1 MSTSF
6 SLGVVIGAAVS
17 GSFTSAMGTAQRT
30 LGKLTDTTSRLKTR
44 QDALSRASER
54 YGQIGSGIAD
64 RLRSSYDSVGD
75 SLKRVEYQH
84 TRLLKWDAK
93 VNTMLLKR
101 QQVMSELRGLVG
113 GVTAA
118 GALAVKAT
126 TTYAGEETLVRS
138 TSQGARNYDRAE
150 ERQLLADT
158 RTASRESSQSV
169 TELLK
174 ATDDLVD
181 AGWNRKE
188 AAKLN
193 DIIGKVATVY
203 NMGTQDTAKV
213 ADVLT
218 HNLGYDNDKG
228 TRHAFNLLADSGNRV
243 GFEFPDVAPAFGK
256 LAESF
261 EKRGITGDEAI
272 TEIMSSLGAARLTMR
287 NKEDVVSGL
296 QGWMDTSDGRRMEH
310 RFDVMGVDYVRS
322 RADYMKGGMSD
333 FEASLRVTQRYLE
346 EVGNGK
352 FMSKFTALNGNAEAQ
367 GQLIQSF
374 GLGQIVSSPEQIKF
388 INAMSKNWGA
398 YENNKQTI
406 KNQGD
411 PNYLNMAYD
420 QKADTLGV
428 QGKQLKNELSILSST
443 FGEALAP
450 VVRENI
456 DLLKG
461 WLTTAT
467 DWVKNNQALV
477 QHYARLAVTAGK
489 YFLMVRG
496 GWLISKLVYSSTLGW
511 VFGLV
516 RGWWRG
522 ISTIV
527 RLTHEYRTLGKSSSM
542 LFNLTMKAGGGFKK
556 LWGKMRGLGPLT
568 SRLATGAGRLG
579 RALGGKLM
587 LGAVKAGGGLKSLWG
602 KMRGLGPLASRL
614 ATGAGRLGRV
624 LGGGLLRGLMVAGRA
639 ILFIGRA
646 LMMNPIGLLITGIA
660 VAAFLIYRYW
670 GPIKGFFTRLWTGI
684 ENIGTQIWS
693 SITGFFTDRWQDI
706 QTAFDGGL
714 LGIGE
719 LIINWS
725 PLGLFTKAF
734 SGVMKWFG
742 IDLPGNFTDFG
753 KNIIDGLTKGIE
765 DTWKSAKDKFKKFS
779 NGLKNIFTSEN
790 KIQSPSRV
798 FMGYGGYIVEGL
810 QLGLNNTAWKA
821 EQAAKGLA
829 AKIMP
834 DSLRSPRI
842 PAVPFIADIPRGAT
856 AGGGESSPAIHL
868 VYSPSVH
875 IKESMPGTLTTDM
888 IKQALKENLPELE
901 RLLDEIMRRKE
912 RRSFDA

>member
-75 SLKRVEYQH
+75 SLKRVEYQQ

-181 AGWNRKE
+181 LSWDRKD
-188 AAKLN
+188 AARLS

-228 TRHAFNLLADSGNRV
+228 VRHALNLMADAGNRV
-243 GFEFPDVAPAFGK
+243 GFEFPDVAGSFNQI
-256 LAESF
+256 AESF
-261 EKRGITGDEAI
+261 QRRGITGDEAV
-272 TEIMSSLGAARLTMR
+272 TEIFSALGTARQTMR
-287 NKEDVVSGL
+287 DKGETVSAL
-296 QGWMDTSDGRRMEH
+296 QGWMDTSDGRQMTK
-310 RFDVMGVDYVRS
+310 RFDLMGVDYARS
-322 RADYMKGGMSD
+322 RADYMKSGMSD
-333 FEASLRVTQRYLE
+333 FESGIRVTQRYLKE
-346 EVGNGK
+346 LQGGEFMKK
-352 FMSKFTALNGNAEAQ
+352 FSALEGDSDAQ
-367 GQLIQSF
+367 NQLLQAF
-374 GLGQIVSSPEQIKF
+374 GMGQIFSSPEQIKF
-388 INAMSKNWGA
+388 INAMNWSE
-398 YENNKQTI
+398 YENKKQTI
-406 KNQGD
+406 KNQAD

-496 GWLISKLVYSSTLGW
+496 GWLISKLVYNSTLGW
-511 VFGLV
+511 LFGLV
-516 RGWWRG
+516 RGGWRG
-522 ISTIV
+522 VATIV

-542 LFNLTMKAGGGFKK
+542 LFNLTMRTGRGF
-556 LWGKMRGLGPLT
+556 
-568 SRLATGAGRLG
+568 
-579 RALGGKLM
+579 
-587 LGAVKAGGGLKSLWG
+587 KSLWG

-614 ATGAGRLGRV
+614 ATGAGRLARV

-660 VAAFLIYRYW
+660 IAAYLIYRYW
-670 GPIKGFFTRLWTGI
+670 EPISGWFKA
-684 ENIGTQIWS
+684 
-693 SITGFFTDRWQDI
+693 RWEEI
-706 QTAFDGGL
+706 KTAFSG
-714 LGIGE
+714 GIGGVCE

-725 PLGLFTKAF
+725 PLGLFYKAF
-734 SGVMKWFG
+734 AGVLSWFD
-742 IDLPGNFTDFG
+742 IDLPKNFTDFG
-753 KNIIDGLTKGIE
+753 KNIIDGLTKGIK
-765 DTWKSAKDKFKKFS
+765 DKWKSVKDTFKELTDGIKGF
-779 NGLKNIFTSEN
+779 FTGEVR
-790 KIQSPSRV
+790 IQSPSRV

-810 QLGLNNTAWKA
+810 QLGINNTAWKA
-821 EQAAKGLA
+821 QQAAKGLA

-834 DSLRSPRI
+834 DGLRSPRI

-868 VYSPSVH
+868 VYSPSVY
-875 IKESMPGTLTTDM
+875 IKEATPGTLTTDM

>member
-30 LGKLTDTTSRLKTR
+30 LSKLTDTTSRLKTR

-75 SLKRVEYQH
+75 SLKRVEYQQ

-101 QQVMSELRGLVG
+101 QQVMSELRGIVG

-126 TTYAGEETLVRS
+126 ATYAGEESLVRS

-169 TELLK
+169 VELLK

-346 EVGNGK
+346 EVGNGQ
-352 FMSKFTALNGNAEAQ
+352 FMSKFSALNDDAAAQ
-367 GQLIQSF
+367 QQLIQSF

-496 GWLISKLVYSSTLGW
+496 GWLISKLVYNSTLGW
-511 VFGLV
+511 LFGLV
-516 RGWWRG
+516 RGGWRG
-522 ISTIV
+522 VATIV

-556 LWGKMRGLGPLT
+556 LWGKMRGLGPL
-568 SRLATGAGRLG
+568 
-579 RALGGKLM
+579 
-587 LGAVKAGGGLKSLWG
+587 
-602 KMRGLGPLASRL
+602 ASRL

-624 LGGGLLRGLMVAGRA
+624 LGGGLLRGLMAAGRA
-639 ILFIGRA
+639 VLFIGRA
-646 LMMNPIGLLITGIA
+646 LLMNPIGLLITGIA
-660 VAAFLIYRYW
+660 VAAYLIYRYW

-693 SITGFFTDRWQDI
+693 SITGFFTDRWQEI

-719 LIINWS
+719 LILNWS
-725 PLGLFTKAF
+725 PLGLFTQVF
-734 SGVMKWFG
+734 SEVMSWFG
-742 IDLPGNFTDFG
+742 VDLPKDFTDFG
-753 KNIIDGLTKGIE
+753 KNIIDGLTKGI
-765 DTWKSAKDKFKKFS
+765 KDKWNSVKDTFKNLTDGIKGF
-779 NGLKNIFTSEN
+779 FTGEVR
-790 KIQSPSRV
+790 IQSPSRV

-810 QLGLNNTAWKA
+810 QLGINNTAWKA

-875 IKESMPGTLTTDM
+875 IKEATPGTLTTDL

>member
-44 QDALSRASER
+44 QDTLSRASER

-75 SLKRVEYQH
+75 SLKRVEYQQ

-169 TELLK
+169 IELLK

-181 AGWNRKE
+181 LSWDRKD
-188 AAKLN
+188 AARLN

-228 TRHAFNLLADSGNRV
+228 VRHALNLMADAGNRV
-243 GFEFPDVAPAFGK
+243 GFEFPDVAGSFNQI
-256 LAESF
+256 AESF
-261 EKRGITGDEAI
+261 QRRGITGDEAV
-272 TEIMSSLGAARLTMR
+272 TEIFSALGTARQTMR
-287 NKEDVVSGL
+287 DKGETVSAL
-296 QGWMDTSDGRRMEH
+296 QGWMDTSDGRQMAK
-310 RFDVMGVDYVRS
+310 RFDLMGVDYARS
-322 RADYMKGGMSD
+322 RADYMKSGMSD
-333 FEASLRVTQRYLE
+333 FESGIRVTQRYLKE
-346 EVGNGK
+346 LQGGEFMKK
-352 FMSKFTALNGNAEAQ
+352 FSALEGDSDAQ
-367 GQLIQSF
+367 NQLLQAF
-374 GLGQIVSSPEQIKF
+374 GMGQIFSSPEQIKF
-388 INAMSKNWGA
+388 INAMNWSE
-398 YENNKQTI
+398 YENKKQTI
-406 KNQGD
+406 KNQAD

-496 GWLISKLVYSSTLGW
+496 GWLISKLVYNSTLGW
-511 VFGLV
+511 LFGLA
-516 RGWWRG
+516 RGGLRG
-522 ISTIV
+522 VSTIV

-579 RALGGKLM
+579 R
-587 LGAVKAGGGLKSLWG
+587 
-602 KMRGLGPLASRL
+602 
-614 ATGAGRLGRV
+614 V

-660 VAAFLIYRYW
+660 IAAYLIYRYW
-670 GPIKGFFTRLWTGI
+670 EPISGWFKA
-684 ENIGTQIWS
+684 
-693 SITGFFTDRWQDI
+693 RWEEI
-706 QTAFDGGL
+706 KTAFSG
-714 LGIGE
+714 GIGGVCE

-725 PLGLFTKAF
+725 PLGLLYKAF
-734 SGVMKWFG
+734 AGVLSWFD
-742 IDLPGNFTDFG
+742 IDLPKNFTDFG
-753 KNIIDGLTKGIE
+753 KNIIDGLTKGIK
-765 DTWKSAKDKFKKFS
+765 DKWKSVKDTFKELTDGIKGF
-779 NGLKNIFTSEN
+779 FTDETE
-790 KIQSPSRV
+790 IHSPSRV

-810 QLGLNNTAWKA
+810 QLGINNTAWKA
-821 EQAAKGLA
+821 QQAAKGLA

-834 DSLRSPRI
+834 DGLRSPRI

-875 IKESMPGTLTTDM
+875 IKEATPGTLTTDM

>member
-30 LGKLTDTTSRLKTR
+30 LSKLTDTTSRLKTR

-75 SLKRVEYQH
+75 SLKRVEYQQ

-113 GVTAA
+113 GVTAT
-118 GALAVKAT
+118 GALALKAT
-126 TTYAGEETLVRS
+126 ATYAGEETLVRS

-181 AGWNRKE
+181 AGWNRKD

-261 EKRGITGDEAI
+261 QKRGITGDEAI

-346 EVGNGK
+346 EVGNGQ
-352 FMSKFTALNGNAEAQ
+352 FMSKFSALNGDAAAQ
-367 GQLIQSF
+367 QQLIQSF

-496 GWLISKLVYSSTLGW
+496 GWLISKLVYNSTLGW
-511 VFGLV
+511 LFGLV
-516 RGWWRG
+516 RGGWRG
-522 ISTIV
+522 VATIV
-527 RLTHEYRTLGKSSSM
+527 RLTHEYRSLGKSTST

-556 LWGKMRGLGPLT
+556 
-568 SRLATGAGRLG
+568 
-579 RALGGKLM
+579 
-587 LGAVKAGGGLKSLWG
+587 LWG

-624 LGGGLLRGLMVAGRA
+624 LGGGLLRGLMAAGRA
-639 ILFIGRA
+639 VLFIGRA
-646 LMMNPIGLLITGIA
+646 LLMNPIGLLITGIA
-660 VAAFLIYRYW
+660 VAAYLIYRYW

-693 SITGFFTDRWQDI
+693 SITGFFTDRWQEI

-725 PLGLFTKAF
+725 PLGLFYKAF
-734 SGVMKWFG
+734 AGVLSWFD
-742 IDLPGNFTDFG
+742 IDLPKNFTDFG
-753 KNIIDGLTKGIE
+753 KNIIDGLTKGIK
-765 DTWKSAKDKFKKFS
+765 DKWKSVKDTFKDLTD
-779 NGLKNIFTSEN
+779 GIKNFFTGETE
-790 KIQSPSRV
+790 IHSPSRV

-810 QLGLNNTAWKA
+810 QLGINNTAWKA

-834 DSLRSPRI
+834 DGLRSPRI

-875 IKESMPGTLTTDM
+875 IKEATPGTLTTDM

-901 RLLDEIMRRKE
+901 RLLDEIMRRKA

>member
-1 MSTSF
+1 MSASF

-17 GSFTSAMGTAQRT
+17 SSFSSAMGSTQRT
-30 LGKLTDTTSRLKTR
+30 LNKLTDTTSRLKTR

-54 YGQIGSGIAD
+54 YGQIGAGVAD
-64 RLRSSYDSVGD
+64 RLRGSYDSVGN
-75 SLKRVEYQH
+75 SLQRLHLQQEK
-84 TRLLKWDAK
+84 LLKWDTK
-93 VNTMLLKR
+93 VNGVLLKR
-101 QQVMSELRGLVG
+101 QQIMSELRGLVG

-126 TTYAGEETLVRS
+126 ATYAGEEAMLRS
-138 TSQGARNYDRAE
+138 TSQGSRNYSRSDE
-150 ERQLLADT
+150 KQLLDQMRVTSRDT
-158 RTASRESSQSV
+158 TQTV
-169 TELLK
+169 TDLLRGV
-174 ATDDLVD
+174 DDLVD
-181 AGWNRKE
+181 AGWDRK
-188 AAKLN
+188 AAANLT
-193 DIIGKVATVY
+193 DIIGKVSTVY
-203 NMGTQDTAKV
+203 NMGVQDTAKV

-228 TRHAFNLLADSGNRV
+228 ARHAFNLLADSGNRV

-261 EKRGITGDEAI
+261 QKRGITGDEAI

-352 FMSKFTALNGNAEAQ
+352 FMSRFTALNGDAAAQ
-367 GQLIQSF
+367 QQLIQSV

-398 YENNKQTI
+398 YENNKQVI

-428 QGKQLKNELSILSST
+428 QGRQLKNDLSILSST

-461 WLTTAT
+461 WLSTAT

-496 GWLISKLVYSSTLGW
+496 GWLISKLAYNSTLGW
-511 VFGLV
+511 LFGLV
-516 RGWWRG
+516 RGGWRG
-522 ISTIV
+522 VATIV
-527 RLTHEYRTLGKSSSM
+527 RLTHEYRTLGKSSSL

-556 LWGKMRGLGPLT
+556 
-568 SRLATGAGRLG
+568 
-579 RALGGKLM
+579 
-587 LGAVKAGGGLKSLWG
+587 LWG

-624 LGGGLLRGLMVAGRA
+624 LGSGLLRGLMAAGRA
-639 ILFIGRA
+639 VLFIGRA
-646 LMMNPIGLLITGIA
+646 LLMNPIGLLITGIA
-660 VAAFLIYRYW
+660 VAAYLIYRYW
-670 GPIKGFFTRLWTGI
+670 EPIKGFFTRLWTGI

-719 LIINWS
+719 LILNWS
-725 PLGLFTKAF
+725 PLGLFTQVF
-734 SGVMKWFG
+734 SEVMSWFG
-742 IDLPGNFTDFG
+742 VDLPKNFTDFG
-753 KNIIDGLTKGIE
+753 KNIIDGLTKGI
-765 DTWKSAKDKFKKFS
+765 KDKWNAVKDTFKNLTDGIKGF
-779 NGLKNIFTSEN
+779 FTGEIR
-790 KIQSPSRV
+790 IQSPSRV

-810 QLGLNNTAWKA
+810 QLGINNTAWKA

-856 AGGGESSPAIHL
+856 AGAGESSPAIHL
-868 VYSPSVH
+868 VYSPAVH
-875 IKESMPGTLTTDM
+875 IKEAAPGTSTADA

-901 RLLDEIMRRKE
+901 RLLDEIIRRKQ

>member
-30 LGKLTDTTSRLKTR
+30 LSKLTDTTSRLKTR

-75 SLKRVEYQH
+75 SLKRVEYQQ

-101 QQVMSELRGLVG
+101 QQVMSEIRGLVG

-169 TELLK
+169 IELLK

-181 AGWNRKE
+181 LSWDRKD
-188 AAKLN
+188 AARLS

-228 TRHAFNLLADSGNRV
+228 VRHALNLMADAGNRV
-243 GFEFPDVAPAFGK
+243 GFEFPDVAGSFNQI
-256 LAESF
+256 AESF
-261 EKRGITGDEAI
+261 QRRGITGDEAV
-272 TEIMSSLGAARLTMR
+272 TEIFSALGTARQTMR
-287 NKEDVVSGL
+287 DKGETVSAL
-296 QGWMDTSDGRRMEH
+296 QGWMDTSDGRQMAK
-310 RFDVMGVDYVRS
+310 RFDLMGVDYARS
-322 RADYMKGGMSD
+322 RADYMKSGMSD
-333 FEASLRVTQRYLE
+333 FESGIRVTQRYLKE
-346 EVGNGK
+346 LQGGEFMKK
-352 FMSKFTALNGNAEAQ
+352 FSALEGDSDAQ
-367 GQLIQSF
+367 NQLLQAF
-374 GLGQIVSSPEQIKF
+374 GMGQIFSSPEQIKF
-388 INAMSKNWGA
+388 INAMNWSE
-398 YENNKQTI
+398 YENKKQTI
-406 KNQGD
+406 KNQAD

-428 QGKQLKNELSILSST
+428 QGKQLKNELSILSSS

-456 DLLKG
+456 DLLRG

-496 GWLISKLVYSSTLGW
+496 GWLISKLVYNSTLGW
-511 VFGLV
+511 LFGLV
-516 RGWWRG
+516 RGGWRG
-522 ISTIV
+522 VATIV

-568 SRLATGAGRLG
+568 SRLTTGAGRL
-579 RALGGKLM
+579 
-587 LGAVKAGGGLKSLWG
+587 
-602 KMRGLGPLASRL
+602 AS
-614 ATGAGRLGRV
+614 V

-646 LMMNPIGLLITGIA
+646 LMLNPIGLLITGIA
-660 VAAFLIYRYW
+660 IAAYLIYRYW
-670 GPIKGFFTRLWTGI
+670 EPISGWFKA
-684 ENIGTQIWS
+684 
-693 SITGFFTDRWQDI
+693 RWEEI
-706 QTAFDGGL
+706 KTAFSG
-714 LGIGE
+714 GIGGVCE

-725 PLGLFTKAF
+725 PLGLFYKAF
-734 SGVMKWFG
+734 AGVLSWFD
-742 IDLPGNFTDFG
+742 IDLPKNFTDFG
-753 KNIIDGLTKGIE
+753 KNIIDGLTKGIK
-765 DTWKSAKDKFKKFS
+765 DKWKSVKDTFKDLTDGIKGF
-779 NGLKNIFTSEN
+779 FTGEVRT
-790 KIQSPSRV
+790 QSPSRV

-810 QLGLNNTAWKA
+810 QLGINNTAWKA
-821 EQAAKGLA
+821 QQAAKGLA

-834 DSLRSPRI
+834 DGLRSPRI
-842 PAVPFIADIPRGAT
+842 PAVPFIADIPRGVT
-856 AGGGESSPAIHL
+856 AGGDESSPAIHL

-875 IKESMPGTLTTDM
+875 IKEATPGTLTTDM
-888 IKQALKENLPELE
+888 IKQALKDNLPELE
-901 RLLDEIMRRKE
+901 RLLDEIMRRKA

>member
-30 LGKLTDTTSRLKTR
+30 LSKLTDTTSRLKTR

-75 SLKRVEYQH
+75 SLKRVEYQQ

-101 QQVMSELRGLVG
+101 QQVMSELRGIVG

-126 TTYAGEETLVRS
+126 ATYAGEEALVRS

-169 TELLK
+169 IELLK

-181 AGWNRKE
+181 LSWNRKD

-213 ADVLT
+213 ADVLV

-228 TRHAFNLLADSGNRV
+228 VRHALNLMADAGNRV
-243 GFEFPDVAPAFGK
+243 GFEFPDVAGSFNQI
-256 LAESF
+256 AESF
-261 EKRGITGDEAI
+261 QRRGITGDEAV
-272 TEIMSSLGAARLTMR
+272 TEIFSALGTARQTMR
-287 NKEDVVSGL
+287 DKGETVSAL
-296 QGWMDTSDGRRMEH
+296 QGWMNTSDGRQMAK
-310 RFDVMGVDYVRS
+310 RFDIMGVDYARS

-333 FEASLRVTQRYLE
+333 FEAGIRVTQRYLKE
-346 EVGNGK
+346 LQGGEFMKK
-352 FMSKFTALNGNAEAQ
+352 FSALEGDSDAQ
-367 GQLIQSF
+367 NQLMQAF
-374 GLGQIVSSPEQIKF
+374 GMGQIFSSPEQIKF
-388 INAMSKNWGA
+388 INAMNWSE
-398 YENNKQTI
+398 YEKKKQTV
-406 KNQGD
+406 KNQAD

-461 WLTTAT
+461 WLSTAT

-496 GWLISKLVYSSTLGW
+496 GWLISKLAYNSTLGW
-511 VFGLV
+511 LFGLV
-516 RGWWRG
+516 RGGLRG
-522 ISTIV
+522 VATIV

-556 LWGKMRGLGPLT
+556 LWGKMRGLGPL
-568 SRLATGAGRLG
+568 
-579 RALGGKLM
+579 
-587 LGAVKAGGGLKSLWG
+587 
-602 KMRGLGPLASRL
+602 ASRL

-624 LGGGLLRGLMVAGRA
+624 LGGGLLRGLMAAGRA
-639 ILFIGRA
+639 VLFIGRA
-646 LMMNPIGLLITGIA
+646 LLMNPIGLLITGIA
-660 VAAFLIYRYW
+660 VAAYLIYRYW

-693 SITGFFTDRWQDI
+693 SITGFFTDRWQEI

-719 LIINWS
+719 LILNWS
-725 PLGLFTKAF
+725 PLGLFTQVF
-734 SGVMKWFG
+734 SEVMSWFG

-753 KNIIDGLTKGIE
+753 KNIIDGLTKGIK
-765 DTWKSAKDKFKKFS
+765 DKWKSVKDTFKDLTDDIKGF
-779 NGLKNIFTSEN
+779 FTGEVR
-790 KIQSPSRV
+790 IQSPSRV

-810 QLGLNNTAWKA
+810 QLGINNTAWKA

-834 DSLRSPRI
+834 DGLRSPRI

-875 IKESMPGTLTTDM
+875 IKEATSGTLTTDM

-901 RLLDEIMRRKE
+901 RLLDEIMRRKA

>member
-30 LGKLTDTTSRLKTR
+30 LSKLTDTTSRLKTR

-75 SLKRVEYQH
+75 SLKRVEYQQ

-113 GVTAA
+113 GVTAT
-118 GALAVKAT
+118 GALALKAT
-126 TTYAGEETLVRS
+126 ATYAGEETLVRS

-169 TELLK
+169 IELLK

-181 AGWNRKE
+181 LSWDRKD
-188 AAKLN
+188 AARLS

-228 TRHAFNLLADSGNRV
+228 VRHALNLMADAGNRV
-243 GFEFPDVAPAFGK
+243 GFEFPDVAGSFNQI
-256 LAESF
+256 AESF
-261 EKRGITGDEAI
+261 QRRGITGDEAV
-272 TEIMSSLGAARLTMR
+272 TEIFSALGTARQTMR
-287 NKEDVVSGL
+287 DKGETVSAL
-296 QGWMDTSDGRRMEH
+296 QGWMDTSDGRQMAK
-310 RFDVMGVDYVRS
+310 RFDLMGVDYARS
-322 RADYMKGGMSD
+322 RADYMKSGMSD
-333 FEASLRVTQRYLE
+333 FESGIRVTQRYLKE
-346 EVGNGK
+346 LQGGEFMKK
-352 FMSKFTALNGNAEAQ
+352 FSALEGDSDAQ
-367 GQLIQSF
+367 NQLLQAF
-374 GLGQIVSSPEQIKF
+374 GMGQIFSSPEQIKF
-388 INAMSKNWGA
+388 INAMNWSE
-398 YENNKQTI
+398 YENKKQTI
-406 KNQGD
+406 KNQAD

-420 QKADTLGV
+420 QKADALGV

-496 GWLISKLVYSSTLGW
+496 GWLISKLVYNSTLGW
-511 VFGLV
+511 LFGLV
-516 RGWWRG
+516 RGGWRG
-522 ISTIV
+522 VATIV

-542 LFNLTMKAGGGFKK
+542 LFNLTMRTGRGFKM
-556 LWGKMRGLGPLT
+556 LWGKMRELGPL
-568 SRLATGAGRLG
+568 
-579 RALGGKLM
+579 
-587 LGAVKAGGGLKSLWG
+587 V
-602 KMRGLGPLASRL
+602 SRL

-646 LMMNPIGLLITGIA
+646 LMLNPIGLLITGIA
-660 VAAFLIYRYW
+660 IAAYLIYRYW
-670 GPIKGFFTRLWTGI
+670 EPISGWFKA
-684 ENIGTQIWS
+684 
-693 SITGFFTDRWQDI
+693 RWEEI
-706 QTAFDGGL
+706 KTAFSG
-714 LGIGE
+714 GIGGVCE

-725 PLGLFTKAF
+725 PLGLFYKAF
-734 SGVMKWFG
+734 AGVLSWFD
-742 IDLPGNFTDFG
+742 IDLPKNFTDFG
-753 KNIIDGLTKGIE
+753 KNIIDGLTKGIK
-765 DTWKSAKDKFKKFS
+765 DKWKSVKDTFKDLTDGIKGF
-779 NGLKNIFTSEN
+779 FTGEVR
-790 KIQSPSRV
+790 IQSPSRV

-810 QLGLNNTAWKA
+810 QLGINNTAWKA
-821 EQAAKGLA
+821 QQAAKGLA
-829 AKIMP
+829 AKIMS
-834 DSLRSPRI
+834 DGLRSPRI

-875 IKESMPGTLTTDM
+875 IKEATPGTLTTDM
-888 IKQALKENLPELE
+888 IKQALKDNLPELE

>member
-30 LGKLTDTTSRLKTR
+30 LSKLTDTTSRLKTR

-101 QQVMSELRGLVG
+101 QQIMGELRGLVG

-118 GALAVKAT
+118 GALAYKSTA
-126 TTYAGEETLVRS
+126 TYAGEEALVRS

-181 AGWNRKE
+181 LSWDRKD
-188 AAKLN
+188 AARLS

-228 TRHAFNLLADSGNRV
+228 VRHALNLMADAGNRV
-243 GFEFPDVAPAFGK
+243 GFEFPDVAGSFNQI
-256 LAESF
+256 AESF
-261 EKRGITGDEAI
+261 QRRGITGDEAV
-272 TEIMSSLGAARLTMR
+272 TEIFSALGTARQTMR
-287 NKEDVVSGL
+287 DKGETVSAL
-296 QGWMDTSDGRRMEH
+296 QGWMNTSDGRQMAK
-310 RFDVMGVDYVRS
+310 RFDIMGVDYARS

-333 FEASLRVTQRYLE
+333 FEAGIRVTQRYLKE
-346 EVGNGK
+346 LQGGEFMKK
-352 FMSKFTALNGNAEAQ
+352 FSALEGDSDAQ
-367 GQLIQSF
+367 NQLLQAF
-374 GLGQIVSSPEQIKF
+374 GMGQIFSSPEQIKF
-388 INAMSKNWGA
+388 INAMNWSE
-398 YENNKQTI
+398 YENKKQTI
-406 KNQGD
+406 KNQAD

-496 GWLISKLVYSSTLGW
+496 GWLISKLVYNSTLGW
-511 VFGLV
+511 LFGLV
-516 RGWWRG
+516 RGGWRG
-522 ISTIV
+522 VATIV

-556 LWGKMRGLGPLT
+556 LWGKMRGLGPL
-568 SRLATGAGRLG
+568 
-579 RALGGKLM
+579 
-587 LGAVKAGGGLKSLWG
+587 
-602 KMRGLGPLASRL
+602 ASRL

-624 LGGGLLRGLMVAGRA
+624 LGGGLLRGLMAAGRA
-639 ILFIGRA
+639 VLFISRA
-646 LMMNPIGLLITGIA
+646 LLMNPIGLLITGIA
-660 VAAFLIYRYW
+660 VAAYLIYRYW
-670 GPIKGFFTRLWTGI
+670 GPIKSFFTRLWTGI

-693 SITGFFTDRWQDI
+693 SITGFFTDRWQEI

-719 LIINWS
+719 LILNWS

-753 KNIIDGLTKGIE
+753 KNIIDGLTKGIK
-765 DTWKSAKDKFKKFS
+765 DKWKSVKDTFKDLTDGIKGF
-779 NGLKNIFTSEN
+779 FTGEVR
-790 KIQSPSRV
+790 IQSPSRV

-810 QLGLNNTAWKA
+810 QLGINNTAWKA

-834 DSLRSPRI
+834 DGLRSPRI

-875 IKESMPGTLTTDM
+875 IKEATPGTLTTDM

>member
-1 MSTSF
+1 MSASF

-17 GSFTSAMGTAQRT
+17 SSFSSAMGSTQRT
-30 LGKLTDTTSRLKTR
+30 LNKLTDTTSRLKTR

-54 YGQIGSGIAD
+54 YGQIGAGVAD
-64 RLRSSYDSVGD
+64 RLRGSYDSVGN
-75 SLKRVEYQH
+75 SLQRLHLQQEK
-84 TRLLKWDAK
+84 LLKWDAK
-93 VNTMLLKR
+93 VNGMLLKR
-101 QQVMSELRGLVG
+101 QQIVSELRGLVG

-118 GALAVKAT
+118 GALALKT
-126 TTYAGEETLVRS
+126 TATYAGEETLVRS

-150 ERQLLADT
+150 ERKLLADT
-158 RTASRESSQSV
+158 RTASKESSQSV
-169 TELLK
+169 IELLK

-181 AGWNRKE
+181 AGMNRQD
-188 AAKLN
+188 AAKLS

-213 ADVLT
+213 VDVLT
-218 HNLGYDNDKG
+218 HNLGYDNDQG
-228 TRHAFNLLADSGNRV
+228 VRHALNLMADAGNHV
-243 GFEFPDVAPAFGK
+243 GFEFPDVAGSFSD
-256 LAESF
+256 LAGSF
-261 EKRGITGDEAI
+261 QQRGITGDEAV
-272 TEIMSSLGAARLTMR
+272 TEIFSALGTARQTMR
-287 NKEDVVSGL
+287 DKGKTVSAL
-296 QGWMDTSDGRRMEH
+296 QGWMDTSDGRQMAK
-310 RFDVMGVDYVRS
+310 RFDIMGVDYARS
-322 RADYMKGGMSD
+322 RADYMKDGMSD
-333 FEASLRVTQRYLE
+333 FEAGIRVTQRYLKE
-346 EVGNGK
+346 LQGGEFMKKFSALEGNSDAQNQLMQAFG
-352 FMSKFTALNGNAEAQ
+352 MS
-367 GQLIQSF
+367 
-374 GLGQIVSSPEQIKF
+374 QIFSSPEQIKF
-388 INAMSKNWGA
+388 INAMNWSE
-398 YENNKQTI
+398 YEKKKQTV

-428 QGKQLKNELSILSST
+428 QGRQLKNDLSILSST

-456 DLLKG
+456 SLLKD
-461 WLTTAT
+461 WLSTAT
-467 DWVKNNQALV
+467 EWVKNNQPLI

-496 GWLISKLVYSSTLGW
+496 GWLISKLAYNSTLGW
-511 VFGLV
+511 LFGLI
-516 RGWWRG
+516 RGGWRG
-522 ISTIV
+522 VATIV
-527 RLTHEYRTLGKSSSM
+527 RLTHEYRTLGKSSSL

-556 LWGKMRGLGPLT
+556 
-568 SRLATGAGRLG
+568 
-579 RALGGKLM
+579 
-587 LGAVKAGGGLKSLWG
+587 LWG

-624 LGGGLLRGLMVAGRA
+624 LGGGLLRGLMAAGRA
-639 ILFIGRA
+639 VLFIGRV
-646 LMMNPIGLLITGIA
+646 LLMNPIGLLITGIA
-660 VAAFLIYRYW
+660 VAAYLIYRYW
-670 GPIKGFFTRLWTGI
+670 EPIKGFFTRLWTGI

-719 LIINWS
+719 LILNWS
-725 PLGLFTKAF
+725 PLGLFTQVF
-734 SGVMKWFG
+734 SEVMSWFG
-742 IDLPGNFTDFG
+742 IDLPKNFTDFG
-753 KNIIDGLTKGIE
+753 KNIIDGLTKGI
-765 DTWKSAKDKFKKFS
+765 KDKWNAVKDTFKNLTDGIKGF
-779 NGLKNIFTSEN
+779 FTDETE
-790 KIQSPSRV
+790 IHSPSRV

-810 QLGLNNTAWKA
+810 QLGINNTAWKA

-856 AGGGESSPAIHL
+856 AGAGESSPSIHL
-868 VYSPSVH
+868 VYSPVVH
-875 IKESMPGTLTTDM
+875 IKEATPGTSTADA

-901 RLLDEIMRRKE
+901 RLLDEIIRRKQ

>member
-101 QQVMSELRGLVG
+101 QQIMGELRGLVG

-118 GALAVKAT
+118 GALAYKSTA
-126 TTYAGEETLVRS
+126 TYAGEEALVRS

-346 EVGNGK
+346 EVGNGQ
-352 FMSKFTALNGNAEAQ
+352 FMSKFSALNGDAAAQ
-367 GQLIQSF
+367 QQLIQSF

-420 QKADTLGV
+420 QKSDALGV

-443 FGEALAP
+443 FGEVLAP
-450 VVRENI
+450 VIRDNV
-456 DLLKG
+456 DQLKTG
-461 WLTTAT
+461 IHMVT
-467 DWVKNNQALV
+467 DWVTQNQVLIRTYGGMAI
-477 QHYARLAVTAGK
+477 TAGK
-489 YFLMVRG
+489 YFLMLRG
-496 GWLISKLVYSSTLGW
+496 GWLIGKLFYSGTLGW
-511 VFGLV
+511 IFGLV
-516 RGWWRG
+516 RGGLRG
-522 ISTIV
+522 VATIV

-542 LFNLTMKAGGGFKK
+542 LFNLTMRTGRGF
-556 LWGKMRGLGPLT
+556 
-568 SRLATGAGRLG
+568 
-579 RALGGKLM
+579 
-587 LGAVKAGGGLKSLWG
+587 KSLWG

-614 ATGAGRLGRV
+614 ATGAGRLARV

-660 VAAFLIYRYW
+660 IAAYLIYRYW
-670 GPIKGFFTRLWTGI
+670 EPISGWFKA
-684 ENIGTQIWS
+684 
-693 SITGFFTDRWQDI
+693 RWEEI
-706 QTAFDGGL
+706 KTAFSG
-714 LGIGE
+714 GIGSVCE

-725 PLGLFTKAF
+725 PLGLFYKAF
-734 SGVMKWFG
+734 AGVLSWFD
-742 IDLPGNFTDFG
+742 IDLPKNFTDFG
-753 KNIIDGLTKGIE
+753 KNIIDGLTKGIK
-765 DTWKSAKDKFKKFS
+765 DKWKSVKDTFKELTDGIKGF
-779 NGLKNIFTSEN
+779 FTDETE
-790 KIQSPSRV
+790 IHSPSRV

-810 QLGLNNTAWKA
+810 QLGINNTAWKA
-821 EQAAKGLA
+821 QQAAKGLA

-834 DSLRSPRI
+834 DGLRSPRI

-856 AGGGESSPAIHL
+856 AGGSESSPAIHL

-875 IKESMPGTLTTDM
+875 IKEATPGTLTTDM

>member
-30 LGKLTDTTSRLKTR
+30 LSKLTDTTSRLKTR

-75 SLKRVEYQH
+75 SLKRVEYQQ

-113 GVTAA
+113 GVTAT
-118 GALAVKAT
+118 GALALKAT
-126 TTYAGEETLVRS
+126 ATYAGEETLVRS

-346 EVGNGK
+346 EVGNGQ
-352 FMSKFTALNGNAEAQ
+352 FMSKFSALNGDAAAQ
-367 GQLIQSF
+367 QQLIQSF

-489 YFLMVRG
+489 YFLLVRG
-496 GWLISKLVYSSTLGW
+496 GWLISKLVYNSTLGW
-511 VFGLV
+511 LFGLV
-516 RGWWRG
+516 RGGWRG
-522 ISTIV
+522 VATIV

-556 LWGKMRGLGPLT
+556 
-568 SRLATGAGRLG
+568 
-579 RALGGKLM
+579 
-587 LGAVKAGGGLKSLWG
+587 LWG

-660 VAAFLIYRYW
+660 VAAYLIYRYW
-670 GPIKGFFTRLWTGI
+670 GPIKSFFTRLWTGI

-693 SITGFFTDRWQDI
+693 SITGFFTDRWQEI

-719 LIINWS
+719 LILNWS

-779 NGLKNIFTSEN
+779 NGLKNIFTTEN

-810 QLGLNNTAWKA
+810 QLGINNTAWKA
-821 EQAAKGLA
+821 QQAAKGLV

-834 DSLRSPRI
+834 DGLRSPRI

-868 VYSPSVH
+868 VYSPAVH
-875 IKESMPGTLTTDM
+875 IKEATPGTLTTDL

-901 RLLDEIMRRKE
+901 RLLDEIMRRKA

>member
-30 LGKLTDTTSRLKTR
+30 LSKLTDTTSRLKTR

-64 RLRSSYDSVGD
+64 RLRSSYDAVGD

-181 AGWNRKE
+181 AGWNRKD

-346 EVGNGK
+346 EVGNGQ
-352 FMSKFTALNGNAEAQ
+352 FMSKFSALNGDAAAQ
-367 GQLIQSF
+367 QQLIQSF

-496 GWLISKLVYSSTLGW
+496 GWLISKLVYNSTLGW
-511 VFGLV
+511 LFGLV
-516 RGWWRG
+516 RGGWRG
-522 ISTIV
+522 VATIV

-542 LFNLTMKAGGGFKK
+542 LFNLTMRTGRGF
-556 LWGKMRGLGPLT
+556 
-568 SRLATGAGRLG
+568 
-579 RALGGKLM
+579 
-587 LGAVKAGGGLKSLWG
+587 KSLWG

-614 ATGAGRLGRV
+614 ATGAGRLARV

-660 VAAFLIYRYW
+660 IAAYLIYRYW
-670 GPIKGFFTRLWTGI
+670 EPISGWFKA
-684 ENIGTQIWS
+684 
-693 SITGFFTDRWQDI
+693 RWEEI
-706 QTAFDGGL
+706 KTAFSG
-714 LGIGE
+714 GIGGVCE

-725 PLGLFTKAF
+725 PLGLFYKAF
-734 SGVMKWFG
+734 AGVLSWFD
-742 IDLPGNFTDFG
+742 IDLPKNFTDFG
-753 KNIIDGLTKGIE
+753 KNIIDGLTKGIK
-765 DTWKSAKDKFKKFS
+765 DKWKSVKDTFKELTDGIKGF
-779 NGLKNIFTSEN
+779 FTDETE
-790 KIQSPSRV
+790 IHSPSRV

-810 QLGLNNTAWKA
+810 QLGINNTAWKA
-821 EQAAKGLA
+821 QQAAKGLA

-834 DSLRSPRI
+834 DGLRSPRI

-875 IKESMPGTLTTDM
+875 IKEATPGTLTTNM

>member
-1 MSTSF
+1 MSASF

-17 GSFTSAMGTAQRT
+17 SSFSSAMGSTQRT
-30 LGKLTDTTSRLKTR
+30 LNKLTDTTSRLKTR

-54 YGQIGSGIAD
+54 YGQIGAGVAD
-64 RLRSSYDSVGD
+64 RLRGSYDSVGN
-75 SLKRVEYQH
+75 SLQRLHLQQEK
-84 TRLLKWDAK
+84 LLKWDAK
-93 VNTMLLKR
+93 VNGVLLKR
-101 QQVMSELRGLVG
+101 QQIMSELRGLVG

-126 TTYAGEETLVRS
+126 ATYAGEEAMLRS
-138 TSQGARNYDRAE
+138 TSQGSRNYSRSDE
-150 ERQLLADT
+150 KQLLDQMRVTSRDT
-158 RTASRESSQSV
+158 TQTV
-169 TELLK
+169 TDLLRGV
-174 ATDDLVD
+174 DDLVD
-181 AGWNRKE
+181 AGWDRK
-188 AAKLN
+188 AAANLT
-193 DIIGKVATVY
+193 DIIGKVSTVY
-203 NMGTQDTAKV
+203 NMGVQDTAKV

-261 EKRGITGDEAI
+261 QKRGITGDEAI

-352 FMSKFTALNGNAEAQ
+352 FMSRFTALNGDAAAQ
-367 GQLIQSF
+367 QQLIQSF

-398 YENNKQTI
+398 YENNKQVI

-428 QGKQLKNELSILSST
+428 QGRQLKNDLSILSST

-456 DLLKG
+456 SLLKD
-461 WLTTAT
+461 WLSTAT
-467 DWVKNNQALV
+467 EWVKNNQPLI

-496 GWLISKLVYSSTLGW
+496 GWLISKLAYNSTLGW
-511 VFGLV
+511 LFGLI
-516 RGWWRG
+516 RGGWRG
-522 ISTIV
+522 VATIV
-527 RLTHEYRTLGKSSSM
+527 RLTHEYRTLGKSSSL

-556 LWGKMRGLGPLT
+556 
-568 SRLATGAGRLG
+568 
-579 RALGGKLM
+579 
-587 LGAVKAGGGLKSLWG
+587 LWG

-624 LGGGLLRGLMVAGRA
+624 LGGGLLRGLMAAGRA
-639 ILFIGRA
+639 VLFIGRA

-660 VAAFLIYRYW
+660 VAAYLIYRYW
-670 GPIKGFFTRLWTGI
+670 EPIKGFFTRLWTGI

-719 LIINWS
+719 LILNWS
-725 PLGLFTKAF
+725 PLGLFTQVF
-734 SGVMKWFG
+734 SEVMSWFG
-742 IDLPGNFTDFG
+742 IDLPKNFTDFG
-753 KNIIDGLTKGIE
+753 KNIIDGLTSGIKNKWNAVKDTFKELTDGIKG
-765 DTWKSAKDKFKKFS
+765 F
-779 NGLKNIFTSEN
+779 FTDETE
-790 KIQSPSRV
+790 IHSPSRV

-810 QLGLNNTAWKA
+810 QLGINNTAWKA

-875 IKESMPGTLTTDM
+875 IKEATPGTSTADM

-901 RLLDEIMRRKE
+901 RLLDEIIRRKQ

>member
-30 LGKLTDTTSRLKTR
+30 LSKLTDTTSHLKTR

-75 SLKRVEYQH
+75 SLKRVEYQQ

-113 GVTAA
+113 GVTAT
-118 GALAVKAT
+118 GALALKAT
-126 TTYAGEETLVRS
+126 ATYAGEETLVRS

-181 AGWNRKE
+181 LSWDRKD
-188 AAKLN
+188 AARLS

-228 TRHAFNLLADSGNRV
+228 VRHALNLMADAGNRV
-243 GFEFPDVAPAFGK
+243 GFEFPDVAGSFNQI
-256 LAESF
+256 AESF
-261 EKRGITGDEAI
+261 QRRGITGDEAV
-272 TEIMSSLGAARLTMR
+272 TEIFSALGTARQTMR
-287 NKEDVVSGL
+287 DKGETVSAL
-296 QGWMDTSDGRRMEH
+296 QGWMNTSDGRQMAK
-310 RFDVMGVDYVRS
+310 RFDIMGVDYARS

-333 FEASLRVTQRYLE
+333 FEAGIRVTQRYLKE
-346 EVGNGK
+346 LQGGEFMKK
-352 FMSKFTALNGNAEAQ
+352 FSALEGDSDAQ
-367 GQLIQSF
+367 NQLLQAF
-374 GLGQIVSSPEQIKF
+374 GMGQIFSSPEQIKF
-388 INAMSKNWGA
+388 INAMNWSE
-398 YENNKQTI
+398 YENKKQTI
-406 KNQGD
+406 KNQAD

-428 QGKQLKNELSILSST
+428 QGRQLKNELSILSST

-477 QHYARLAVTAGK
+477 QYYARLAVTAGK

-496 GWLISKLVYSSTLGW
+496 GWLISKLAYNSTLGW
-511 VFGLV
+511 LFGLV
-516 RGWWRG
+516 RGGWRG
-522 ISTIV
+522 VATIV

-556 LWGKMRGLGPLT
+556 LWGKMRGLGPL
-568 SRLATGAGRLG
+568 
-579 RALGGKLM
+579 
-587 LGAVKAGGGLKSLWG
+587 
-602 KMRGLGPLASRL
+602 ASRL
-614 ATGAGRLGRV
+614 TTGAGRLGRV
-624 LGGGLLRGLMVAGRA
+624 LGGGLLRGLMAAGRA

-646 LMMNPIGLLITGIA
+646 LLMNPIGLLITGIA
-660 VAAFLIYRYW
+660 VAAYLIYRYW
-670 GPIKGFFTRLWTGI
+670 GPIKSFFTRLWTGI

-693 SITGFFTDRWQDI
+693 SITGFFTDRWQEI

-719 LIINWS
+719 LILNWS

-742 IDLPGNFTDFG
+742 IDLPKNFTDFG
-753 KNIIDGLTKGIE
+753 KNIIDGLTKGIK
-765 DTWKSAKDKFKKFS
+765 DKWKSVKDTFKDLTD
-779 NGLKNIFTSEN
+779 GIKNFFTGETE
-790 KIQSPSRV
+790 IHSPSRV

-810 QLGLNNTAWKA
+810 QLGINNTAWKA
-821 EQAAKGLA
+821 QQAAKGLA

-868 VYSPSVH
+868 VYSPAVH
-875 IKESMPGTLTTDM
+875 IKEATPGTLTTDL

>member
-30 LGKLTDTTSRLKTR
+30 LSKLTDTTSRLKTR

-54 YGQIGSGIAD
+54 YGQIGSGVAD

-75 SLKRVEYQH
+75 SLKRVEYQQ

-101 QQVMSELRGLVG
+101 QQVMSELRGIVG

-118 GALAVKAT
+118 GALALKAT
-126 TTYAGEETLVRS
+126 ATYAGEEAVLRS
-138 TSQGARNYDRAE
+138 TSQGSRNYSRSDE
-150 ERQLLADT
+150 KQLLDQMRVT
-158 RTASRESSQSV
+158 SRQTTQTV
-169 TELLK
+169 TDLLHGV
-174 ATDDLVD
+174 DDMVD
-181 AGWNRKE
+181 AGWNRK
-188 AAKLN
+188 AAADLT
-193 DIIGKVATVY
+193 DIIGKVSTVY
-203 NMGTQDTAKV
+203 NMGVQDTAKV
-213 ADVLT
+213 ADVLV
-218 HNLGYDNDKG
+218 HNLGYDTGDG
-228 TRHAFNLLADSGNRV
+228 TRQAFNLLADSGNRV

-261 EKRGITGDEAI
+261 QKRGITGDEAI

-296 QGWMDTSDGRRMEH
+296 QGWMDTSDGRKMEN
-310 RFDVMGVDYVRS
+310 RFDAMGVDYVRS

-346 EVGNGK
+346 EVGGGK
-352 FMSKFTALNGNAEAQ
+352 FMNKFTALNGNAEAQ

-374 GLGQIVSSPEQIKF
+374 GLGQIVTSPEQIKF

-398 YENNKQTI
+398 YENNKRTI

-411 PNYLNMAYD
+411 PNYINMAYD
-420 QKADTLGV
+420 QKTDALGE

-477 QHYARLAVTAGK
+477 QHYAKLAVTAGK

-496 GWLISKLVYSSTLGW
+496 GWLISKLAYNSTLGW
-511 VFGLV
+511 LFGLV
-516 RGWWRG
+516 RGGLRG
-522 ISTIV
+522 VATIA

-556 LWGKMRGLGPLT
+556 LWGKMRGLGPLA

-602 KMRGLGPLASRL
+602 KMRGLGPVASRL
-614 ATGAGRLGRV
+614 ATGAGRLARV

-660 VAAFLIYRYW
+660 IAAYLIYRYW
-670 GPIKGFFTRLWTGI
+670 EPISGWFKA
-684 ENIGTQIWS
+684 
-693 SITGFFTDRWQDI
+693 RWEEI
-706 QTAFDGGL
+706 KTAFSG
-714 LGIGE
+714 GIGGVCE

-725 PLGLFTKAF
+725 PLGLFYKAF
-734 SGVMKWFG
+734 AGVLSWFD
-742 IDLPGNFTDFG
+742 IDLPKNFTDFG
-753 KNIIDGLTKGIE
+753 KNIIDGLTKGI
-765 DTWKSAKDKFKKFS
+765 KDKWNSVKDTFKDLTDGIKGF
-779 NGLKNIFTSEN
+779 FTGEVR
-790 KIQSPSRV
+790 IQSPSRV

-810 QLGLNNTAWKA
+810 QLGINNTAWKA

-834 DSLRSPRI
+834 DGLRSPRI

-875 IKESMPGTLTTDM
+875 IKEATPGTLTTDL

>member
-1 MSTSF
+1 MSASF

-17 GSFTSAMGTAQRT
+17 SSFSSAMGSTQRT
-30 LGKLTDTTSRLKTR
+30 LNKLTDTTSRLKTR

-54 YGQIGSGIAD
+54 YGQIGAGVAD
-64 RLRSSYDSVGD
+64 RLRGSYDSVGN
-75 SLKRVEYQH
+75 SMQRLHLQQEK
-84 TRLLKWDAK
+84 LLKWDTK
-93 VNTMLLKR
+93 VNGMLLKR
-101 QQVMSELRGLVG
+101 QQIVSELRGLVG

-118 GALAVKAT
+118 GALALKT
-126 TTYAGEETLVRS
+126 TATYAGEETLVRS

-150 ERQLLADT
+150 ERKLLADT
-158 RTASRESSQSV
+158 RTASKESSQSV
-169 TELLK
+169 IELLK

-181 AGWNRKE
+181 AGMNRQD
-188 AAKLN
+188 AAKLS

-213 ADVLT
+213 VDVLT

-228 TRHAFNLLADSGNRV
+228 VRHALNLMADAGNHV
-243 GFEFPDVAPAFGK
+243 GFEFPDVAGSFSD
-256 LAESF
+256 LAGSF
-261 EKRGITGDEAI
+261 QQRGITGDEAV
-272 TEIMSSLGAARLTMR
+272 TEIFSALGTARQTMR
-287 NKEDVVSGL
+287 DKGKTVSAL
-296 QGWMDTSDGRRMEH
+296 QGWMDTSDGRQMAK
-310 RFDVMGVDYVRS
+310 RFDIMGVDYARS
-322 RADYMKGGMSD
+322 RADYMKDGMSD
-333 FEASLRVTQRYLE
+333 FEAGIRVTQRYLKE
-346 EVGNGK
+346 LQGGEFMKKFSALEGNSDAQNQLMQAFG
-352 FMSKFTALNGNAEAQ
+352 MS
-367 GQLIQSF
+367 
-374 GLGQIVSSPEQIKF
+374 QIFSSPEQIKF
-388 INAMSKNWGA
+388 INAMNWSE
-398 YENNKQTI
+398 YEKKKQTV

-428 QGKQLKNELSILSST
+428 QGRQLKNDLSILSST

-456 DLLKG
+456 SLLKD
-461 WLTTAT
+461 WLSTAT
-467 DWVKNNQALV
+467 EWVKNNQPLI

-496 GWLISKLVYSSTLGW
+496 GWLISKLVYNSTLGW
-511 VFGLV
+511 LFGLV
-516 RGWWRG
+516 RGGWRG
-522 ISTIV
+522 VATIV
-527 RLTHEYRTLGKSSSM
+527 RLTHEYRTLGKSSSL

-556 LWGKMRGLGPLT
+556 
-568 SRLATGAGRLG
+568 
-579 RALGGKLM
+579 
-587 LGAVKAGGGLKSLWG
+587 LWG

-624 LGGGLLRGLMVAGRA
+624 LGGGLLRGLVAAGRA
-639 ILFIGRA
+639 VLFITRA
-646 LMMNPIGLLITGIA
+646 LLMNPIGLLITGIA
-660 VAAFLIYRYW
+660 VAAYLIYRYW
-670 GPIKGFFTRLWTGI
+670 EPIKGFFTRLWTGI

-719 LIINWS
+719 LILNWS

-753 KNIIDGLTKGIE
+753 KNIVDGLTKGIE

-779 NGLKNIFTSEN
+779 NGVKNIFAGEN
-790 KIQSPSRV
+790 KIKSPSRV

-810 QLGLNNTAWKA
+810 QLGIRNTTWKA
-821 EQAAKGLA
+821 EQAAKHLA
-829 AKIMP
+829 AKVMP
-834 DSLRSPRI
+834 GNQGFGIPRI

-856 AGGGESSPAIHL
+856 AGGGESSPSIHL

-875 IKESMPGTLTTDM
+875 IKEATPGTSTADA

-901 RLLDEIMRRKE
+901 RLLDEIIRRKQ

>member
-30 LGKLTDTTSRLKTR
+30 LSKLTDTTSRLKTR

-54 YGQIGSGIAD
+54 YGQIGSDIAD
-64 RLRSSYDSVGD
+64 RLRGSYEAVGD
-75 SLKRVEYQH
+75 SLKRVEYQQ

-169 TELLK
+169 IELLK

-181 AGWNRKE
+181 LSWDRKD
-188 AAKLN
+188 AARLS

-228 TRHAFNLLADSGNRV
+228 VRHALNLMADAGNRV
-243 GFEFPDVAPAFGK
+243 GFEFPDVAGSFNQI
-256 LAESF
+256 AESF
-261 EKRGITGDEAI
+261 QRRGITGDEAV
-272 TEIMSSLGAARLTMR
+272 TEIFSALGTARQTMR
-287 NKEDVVSGL
+287 DKGETVSAL
-296 QGWMDTSDGRRMEH
+296 QGWMNTSDGRQMAK
-310 RFDVMGVDYVRS
+310 RFDIMGVDYARS

-333 FEASLRVTQRYLE
+333 FEAGIRVTQRYLKE
-346 EVGNGK
+346 LQGGEFMKK
-352 FMSKFTALNGNAEAQ
+352 FSALEGDSDAQ
-367 GQLIQSF
+367 NQLMQAF
-374 GLGQIVSSPEQIKF
+374 GMGQIFSSPEQIKF
-388 INAMSKNWGA
+388 INAMNWSE
-398 YENNKQTI
+398 YEKKKQTV
-406 KNQGD
+406 KNQAD

-477 QHYARLAVTAGK
+477 QHYARLSVTAGK
-489 YFLMVRG
+489 YFLLVRG
-496 GWLISKLVYSSTLGW
+496 GWLISKLAYNSTLGW
-511 VFGLV
+511 LFGLV
-516 RGWWRG
+516 RGGWRG
-522 ISTIV
+522 VATIV

-556 LWGKMRGLGPLT
+556 LWGKMRGLGPL
-568 SRLATGAGRLG
+568 
-579 RALGGKLM
+579 
-587 LGAVKAGGGLKSLWG
+587 
-602 KMRGLGPLASRL
+602 ASRL

-624 LGGGLLRGLMVAGRA
+624 LGGGLLRGLMAAGRA
-639 ILFIGRA
+639 VLFIGRA
-646 LMMNPIGLLITGIA
+646 LLMNPIGLLITGIA
-660 VAAFLIYRYW
+660 VAAYLIYRYW

-693 SITGFFTDRWQDI
+693 SITGFFTDRWQEI

-725 PLGLFTKAF
+725 PLGLFTQVF
-734 SGVMKWFG
+734 SEVMSWFG
-742 IDLPGNFTDFG
+742 VDLPKNFTDFG
-753 KNIIDGLTKGIE
+753 KNIIDGLTKGIK
-765 DTWKSAKDKFKKFS
+765 DKWKSVKDTFKDLTDGIKGF
-779 NGLKNIFTSEN
+779 FTGEVR
-790 KIQSPSRV
+790 IQSPSRV

-810 QLGLNNTAWKA
+810 QLGINNTAWKA

-834 DSLRSPRI
+834 DNLRSPRI

-868 VYSPSVH
+868 VYSPAVH
-875 IKESMPGTLTTDM
+875 IKEATPGTLTTDL

-901 RLLDEIMRRKE
+901 RLLDEIMRRKA

>member
-30 LGKLTDTTSRLKTR
+30 LSKLTDTTSRLKTR

-75 SLKRVEYQH
+75 SLKRVEYQQ

-101 QQVMSELRGLVG
+101 QQVMSELRGIVG

-126 TTYAGEETLVRS
+126 ATYAGEESLVRS

-169 TELLK
+169 VELLK

-346 EVGNGK
+346 EVGNGQ
-352 FMSKFTALNGNAEAQ
+352 FMSKFSALNGDAAAQ
-367 GQLIQSF
+367 QQLIQSF

-398 YENNKQTI
+398 YENNKKTI
-406 KNQGD
+406 KNQAD

-496 GWLISKLVYSSTLGW
+496 GWLISKLAYNSTLGW
-511 VFGLV
+511 LFGLV
-516 RGWWRG
+516 RGGLRG
-522 ISTIV
+522 VATIV

-542 LFNLTMKAGGGFKK
+542 LFNLTMRTGRGFKS

-579 RALGGKLM
+579 R
-587 LGAVKAGGGLKSLWG
+587 
-602 KMRGLGPLASRL
+602 
-614 ATGAGRLGRV
+614 V
-624 LGGGLLRGLMVAGRA
+624 LGGGLLRGLMAAGRA
-639 ILFIGRA
+639 VLFIGRA
-646 LMMNPIGLLITGIA
+646 LLMNPIGLLITGIA
-660 VAAFLIYRYW
+660 VAAYLIYRYW
-670 GPIKGFFTRLWTGI
+670 EPIKGFFTRLWTGI

-693 SITGFFTDRWQDI
+693 SITGFFTDRWQEI

-765 DTWKSAKDKFKKFS
+765 DTWKSAKDKFKEFS

-810 QLGLNNTAWKA
+810 QLGINNTAWKA

-868 VYSPSVH
+868 VYSPAVH
-875 IKESMPGTLTTDM
+875 IKEATPGTLTTDL

-901 RLLDEIMRRKE
+901 RLLDEIMRRKA

>member
-30 LGKLTDTTSRLKTR
+30 LSKLTDTTSRLKTR

-118 GALAVKAT
+118 GALAYKSTA
-126 TTYAGEETLVRS
+126 TYAGEEALVRS

-228 TRHAFNLLADSGNRV
+228 IPHAFNLLADSGNRV

-346 EVGNGK
+346 EVGNGQFMNK
-352 FMSKFTALNGNAEAQ
+352 FSALNGDAAAQ
-367 GQLIQSF
+367 QQLIQSF

-461 WLTTAT
+461 WISSVT
-467 DWVKNNQALV
+467 DWVKNNQALT
-477 QHYARLAVTAGK
+477 QQLAGLAVTAGK
-489 YFLMVRG
+489 YFLIVRG

-511 VFGLV
+511 LFGLA
-516 RGWWRG
+516 RGGLRG
-522 ISTIV
+522 VATIV

-542 LFNLTMKAGGGFKK
+542 LFNLTMRTGRGF
-556 LWGKMRGLGPLT
+556 
-568 SRLATGAGRLG
+568 
-579 RALGGKLM
+579 
-587 LGAVKAGGGLKSLWG
+587 KSLWG

-670 GPIKGFFTRLWTGI
+670 EPIKGFFTRLWTGI

-765 DTWKSAKDKFKKFS
+765 DTWKSAKDKFK
-779 NGLKNIFTSEN
+779 N
-790 KIQSPSRV
+790 
-798 FMGYGGYIVEGL
+798 
-810 QLGLNNTAWKA
+810 
-821 EQAAKGLA
+821 
-829 AKIMP
+829 
-834 DSLRSPRI
+834 
-842 PAVPFIADIPRGAT
+842 
-856 AGGGESSPAIHL
+856 
-868 VYSPSVH
+868 SV
-875 IKESMPGTLTTDM
+875 MV
-888 IKQALKENLPELE
+888 
-901 RLLDEIMRRKE
+901 
-912 RRSFDA
+912 

>member
-30 LGKLTDTTSRLKTR
+30 LSKLTDTTSRLKTR

-75 SLKRVEYQH
+75 SLKRVEYQQ

-101 QQVMSELRGLVG
+101 QQVMSELRGIVG

-126 TTYAGEETLVRS
+126 ATYAGEESLVRS

-169 TELLK
+169 VELLK

-346 EVGNGK
+346 EVGNGQ
-352 FMSKFTALNGNAEAQ
+352 FMSKFSALNDDAAAQ
-367 GQLIQSF
+367 QQLIQSF
-374 GLGQIVSSPEQIKF
+374 GLGQVVSSPEQIKF

-496 GWLISKLVYSSTLGW
+496 GWLISKLVYNSTLGW
-511 VFGLV
+511 LFGLV
-516 RGWWRG
+516 RGGWRG
-522 ISTIV
+522 VATIV

-556 LWGKMRGLGPLT
+556 LWGKMRGLGPL
-568 SRLATGAGRLG
+568 
-579 RALGGKLM
+579 
-587 LGAVKAGGGLKSLWG
+587 
-602 KMRGLGPLASRL
+602 ASRL

-624 LGGGLLRGLMVAGRA
+624 LGGGLLRGLMAAGRA
-639 ILFIGRA
+639 VLFIGRA
-646 LMMNPIGLLITGIA
+646 LLMNPIGLLITGIA
-660 VAAFLIYRYW
+660 VAAYLIYRYW

-693 SITGFFTDRWQDI
+693 SITGFFTDRWQEI

-719 LIINWS
+719 LILNWS
-725 PLGLFTKAF
+725 PLGLFTQVF
-734 SGVMKWFG
+734 SEVMSWFG
-742 IDLPGNFTDFG
+742 VDLPKDFTDFG
-753 KNIIDGLTKGIE
+753 KNIIDGLTKGI
-765 DTWKSAKDKFKKFS
+765 KDKWNSVKDTFKNLTDGIKGF
-779 NGLKNIFTSEN
+779 FTGEVR
-790 KIQSPSRV
+790 IQSPSRV

-810 QLGLNNTAWKA
+810 QLGINNTAWKA

-875 IKESMPGTLTTDM
+875 IKEATPGTLTTDL

>member
-30 LGKLTDTTSRLKTR
+30 LSKLTDTTSRLKTR

-64 RLRSSYDSVGD
+64 RLRSSYEAVGD
-75 SLKRVEYQH
+75 SLKRVEYQQ

-101 QQVMSELRGLVG
+101 QQVMSELRGIVG

-126 TTYAGEETLVRS
+126 ATYAGEETLVRS

-346 EVGNGK
+346 EVGNGQ
-352 FMSKFTALNGNAEAQ
+352 FMSKFSALNGDAAAQ
-367 GQLIQSF
+367 QQLIQSF

-398 YENNKQTI
+398 YENNKKTI
-406 KNQGD
+406 KNQAD

-496 GWLISKLVYSSTLGW
+496 GWLISKLVYNSTLGW
-511 VFGLV
+511 LFGLV
-516 RGWWRG
+516 RGGLRG
-522 ISTIV
+522 VATIV

-556 LWGKMRGLGPLT
+556 LWGKMRGLGPL
-568 SRLATGAGRLG
+568 
-579 RALGGKLM
+579 
-587 LGAVKAGGGLKSLWG
+587 
-602 KMRGLGPLASRL
+602 ASRL

-624 LGGGLLRGLMVAGRA
+624 LGGGLLRGLMAAGRA
-639 ILFIGRA
+639 VLFIGRA
-646 LMMNPIGLLITGIA
+646 LLMNPIGLLITGIA
-660 VAAFLIYRYW
+660 VAAYLIYRYW
-670 GPIKGFFTRLWTGI
+670 EPIKGFFTRLWTGI

-693 SITGFFTDRWQDI
+693 SITGFFTDRWQEI

-725 PLGLFTKAF
+725 PLGLFYKAF
-734 SGVMKWFG
+734 AGVLSWFD
-742 IDLPGNFTDFG
+742 IDLPKNFTDFG
-753 KNIIDGLTKGIE
+753 KNIIDGLTKGI
-765 DTWKSAKDKFKKFS
+765 KDKWNSVKDTFKDLTDGIKGF
-779 NGLKNIFTSEN
+779 FTDETE
-790 KIQSPSRV
+790 IHSPSRV
-798 FMGYGGYIVEGL
+798 FMGYGNYLVEGL
-810 QLGLNNTAWKA
+810 QLGINNTAWKA
-821 EQAAKGLA
+821 QQAARGLA
-829 AKIMP
+829 DKVMP
-834 DSLRSPRI
+834 GNQGFGIPRI

-868 VYSPSVH
+868 VYSPAVH
-875 IKESMPGTLTTDM
+875 IKEATPGTLTTDL

-901 RLLDEIMRRKE
+901 RLLNEIMRRKA

>member
-30 LGKLTDTTSRLKTR
+30 LSKLTDTTSRLKTR

-75 SLKRVEYQH
+75 SLKRVEYQQ

-101 QQVMSELRGLVG
+101 QQVMSELRGIVG

-169 TELLK
+169 IELLK

-181 AGWNRKE
+181 LSWDRKD
-188 AAKLN
+188 AARLS

-228 TRHAFNLLADSGNRV
+228 VRHALNLMADAGNRV
-243 GFEFPDVAPAFGK
+243 GFEFPDVAGSFNQI
-256 LAESF
+256 AESF
-261 EKRGITGDEAI
+261 QRRGITGDEAV
-272 TEIMSSLGAARLTMR
+272 TEIFSALGTARQTMR
-287 NKEDVVSGL
+287 DKGETVSAL
-296 QGWMDTSDGRRMEH
+296 QGWMNTSDGRQMAK
-310 RFDVMGVDYVRS
+310 RFDIMGVDYARS

-333 FEASLRVTQRYLE
+333 FEAGIRVTQRYLKE
-346 EVGNGK
+346 LQGGEFMKK
-352 FMSKFTALNGNAEAQ
+352 FSALEGDSDAQ
-367 GQLIQSF
+367 NQLLQAF
-374 GLGQIVSSPEQIKF
+374 GMGQIFSSPEQIKF
-388 INAMSKNWGA
+388 INAMNWSE
-398 YENNKQTI
+398 YENKKQTI
-406 KNQGD
+406 KNQAD

-461 WLTTAT
+461 WLSTAT

-477 QHYARLAVTAGK
+477 QYYARLAVTAGK

-496 GWLISKLVYSSTLGW
+496 GWLISKLAYNSTLGW
-511 VFGLV
+511 LFGLV
-516 RGWWRG
+516 RGGLRG
-522 ISTIV
+522 VATIV

-542 LFNLTMKAGGGFKK
+542 LFNLTMRTGRGFK
-556 LWGKMRGLGPLT
+556 M
-568 SRLATGAGRLG
+568 
-579 RALGGKLM
+579 
-587 LGAVKAGGGLKSLWG
+587 LWG

-624 LGGGLLRGLMVAGRA
+624 LGDGLLRGLMAAGRA
-639 ILFIGRA
+639 VLFIGRA
-646 LMMNPIGLLITGIA
+646 LLMNPIGLLITGIA
-660 VAAFLIYRYW
+660 VAAYLIYRYW

-693 SITGFFTDRWQDI
+693 SITGFFTDRWQEI

-790 KIQSPSRV
+790 KIESPSRV

-810 QLGLNNTAWKA
+810 QLGINNTAWKA
-821 EQAAKGLA
+821 QQAAKGLA

-834 DSLRSPRI
+834 DGLRSPRI

-868 VYSPSVH
+868 VYSPAVH
-875 IKESMPGTLTTDM
+875 IKEATPGTLTTDM

-901 RLLDEIMRRKE
+901 RLLDEIMRRKA

>member
-17 GSFTSAMGTAQRT
+17 GSFTSAMGTTQRT
-30 LGKLTDTTSRLKTR
+30 LSKLTDTTSRLTSR

-54 YGQIGSGIAD
+54 YGQISSGIAD

-75 SLKRVEYQH
+75 SLKRVEYQQ

-101 QQVMSELRGLVG
+101 QQIMGELRGLVG

-118 GALAVKAT
+118 GALAYKSTA
-126 TTYAGEETLVRS
+126 TYAGEEALVRS

-346 EVGNGK
+346 EVGNGQ
-352 FMSKFTALNGNAEAQ
+352 FMSKFSALNGDAAAQ
-367 GQLIQSF
+367 QQLIQSF

-398 YENNKQTI
+398 YENNKKTI

-443 FGEALAP
+443 FGEVLAP
-450 VVRENI
+450 VIRDNI
-456 DLLKG
+456 DQLKTG
-461 WLTTAT
+461 IHMVT
-467 DWVKNNQALV
+467 DWVTQNQVLIRTYGGMAI
-477 QHYARLAVTAGK
+477 TAGK
-489 YFLMVRG
+489 YFLMLRG
-496 GWLISKLVYSSTLGW
+496 GWLIGKLFYSGTLGW
-511 VFGLV
+511 IFGLV
-516 RGWWRG
+516 RGGLRG
-522 ISTIV
+522 VATIV

-542 LFNLTMKAGGGFKK
+542 LFNLTMRTGRGFKS

-614 ATGAGRLGRV
+614 ATGAGRLARV
-624 LGGGLLRGLMVAGRA
+624 LGGGLLRGLMAAGRA

-646 LMMNPIGLLITGIA
+646 LLMNPIGLLITGIA
-660 VAAFLIYRYW
+660 IAAYLIYRYW
-670 GPIKGFFTRLWTGI
+670 EPISGWFKA
-684 ENIGTQIWS
+684 
-693 SITGFFTDRWQDI
+693 RWEEI
-706 QTAFDGGL
+706 KTAFSG
-714 LGIGE
+714 GIGGVCE

-725 PLGLFTKAF
+725 PLGLFYKAF
-734 SGVMKWFG
+734 AGVLSWFD
-742 IDLPGNFTDFG
+742 IDLPKNFTDFG
-753 KNIIDGLTKGIE
+753 KNIIDGLTKGIK
-765 DTWKSAKDKFKKFS
+765 DKWKSVKDTFKDLTDGIKGF
-779 NGLKNIFTSEN
+779 FTGEVR
-790 KIQSPSRV
+790 IQSPSRV

-810 QLGLNNTAWKA
+810 QLGINNTAWKA

-868 VYSPSVH
+868 VYSPAVH
-875 IKESMPGTLTTDM
+875 IKEATPGTLTTDL
-888 IKQALKENLPELE
+888 IKQVLKENLPELE

>member
-1 MSTSF
+1 MSASF

-17 GSFTSAMGTAQRT
+17 SSFSSAMGSTQRT
-30 LGKLTDTTSRLKTR
+30 LNKLTDTTSRLKTR

-54 YGQIGSGIAD
+54 YGQIGAGVAD
-64 RLRSSYDSVGD
+64 RLRGSYDSVGN
-75 SLKRVEYQH
+75 SLQRLHLQQEK
-84 TRLLKWDAK
+84 LLKWDAK
-93 VNTMLLKR
+93 VNGMLLKR
-101 QQVMSELRGLVG
+101 QQIMSELRGLVG

-126 TTYAGEETLVRS
+126 ATYASEETLVRS

-150 ERQLLADT
+150 ERKLLADT
-158 RTASRESSQSV
+158 RRASKESSQSV
-169 TELLK
+169 VDLLK

-181 AGWNRKE
+181 LSWNRQD
-188 AAKLN
+188 AARLS

-228 TRHAFNLLADSGNRV
+228 VRHALNLMADAGNRV
-243 GFEFPDVAPAFGK
+243 GFEFPDVAGSFGDI
-256 LAESF
+256 AGSF
-261 EKRGITGDEAI
+261 QQRGITGDEAVS
-272 TEIMSSLGAARLTMR
+272 EIFSALGTARQTMR
-287 NKEDVVSGL
+287 DKGKTVSAL
-296 QGWMDTSDGRRMEH
+296 QGWMDTSDGRQMTK
-310 RFDVMGVDYVRS
+310 RFDIMGVDYARS
-322 RADYMKGGMSD
+322 RADYMKSGMSD
-333 FEASLRVTQRYLE
+333 FEAGIRVTQRYLKE
-346 EVGNGK
+346 LQGGEFMKKFSALEGN
-352 FMSKFTALNGNAEAQ
+352 SDAQ
-367 GQLIQSF
+367 NQLIQAF
-374 GLGQIVSSPEQIKF
+374 GMSQIFSSPEQIKF
-388 INAMSKNWGA
+388 INAMNWSE
-398 YENNKQTI
+398 YEKKKKTI
-406 KNQGD
+406 KDQGD

-428 QGKQLKNELSILSST
+428 QGRQLKNDLSILSST

-461 WLTTAT
+461 WLSTAT

-496 GWLISKLVYSSTLGW
+496 GWLISKLVYNSTLGW
-511 VFGLV
+511 LFGLV
-516 RGWWRG
+516 RGGWRG
-522 ISTIV
+522 VATIV

-556 LWGKMRGLGPLT
+556 LWGKMRGMGP
-568 SRLATGAGRLG
+568 
-579 RALGGKLM
+579 
-587 LGAVKAGGGLKSLWG
+587 WF
-602 KMRGLGPLASRL
+602 SRL

-624 LGGGLLRGLMVAGRA
+624 LGGGLLRGLMAAGRA
-639 ILFIGRA
+639 VLFIGRA
-646 LMMNPIGLLITGIA
+646 LLMNPIGLLITGIA
-660 VAAFLIYRYW
+660 VAAYLIYRYW
-670 GPIKGFFTRLWTGI
+670 EPIKGFFTRLWTGI

-719 LIINWS
+719 LILNWS
-725 PLGLFTKAF
+725 PLGLFTQVF
-734 SGVMKWFG
+734 SEVMSWFG
-742 IDLPGNFTDFG
+742 VDLPKNFTDFG
-753 KNIIDGLTKGIE
+753 KNIIDGLTKGI
-765 DTWKSAKDKFKKFS
+765 KDKWNAVKDTFKNLTDGIKGF
-779 NGLKNIFTSEN
+779 FTDETE
-790 KIQSPSRV
+790 IHSPSRV

-810 QLGLNNTAWKA
+810 QLGIRNTAWKA
-821 EQAAKGLA
+821 EQAAKHLA
-829 AKIMP
+829 ARVMP
-834 DSLRSPRI
+834 GNQGFGIPRI

-868 VYSPSVH
+868 VYSPAVH
-875 IKESMPGTLTTDM
+875 IKDATPGTLTTDM

-901 RLLDEIMRRKE
+901 RLLDEIIRRKQ

>member
-75 SLKRVEYQH
+75 SLKRVEYQQ

-169 TELLK
+169 IELLK

-181 AGWNRKE
+181 LSWDRKD
-188 AAKLN
+188 AARLS

-228 TRHAFNLLADSGNRV
+228 VRHALNLMADAGNRV
-243 GFEFPDVAPAFGK
+243 GFEFPDVAGSFNQI
-256 LAESF
+256 AESF
-261 EKRGITGDEAI
+261 QRRGITGDEAV
-272 TEIMSSLGAARLTMR
+272 TEIFSALGTARQTMR
-287 NKEDVVSGL
+287 DKGETVSAL
-296 QGWMDTSDGRRMEH
+296 QGWMDTSDGRQMAK
-310 RFDVMGVDYVRS
+310 RFDLMGVDYARS
-322 RADYMKGGMSD
+322 RADYMKSGMSD
-333 FEASLRVTQRYLE
+333 FESGIRVTQRYLKE
-346 EVGNGK
+346 LQGGEFMKK
-352 FMSKFTALNGNAEAQ
+352 FSALEGDSDAQ
-367 GQLIQSF
+367 NQLLQAF
-374 GLGQIVSSPEQIKF
+374 GMGQIFSSPEQIKF
-388 INAMSKNWGA
+388 INAMNWSE
-398 YENNKQTI
+398 YENKKQTI
-406 KNQGD
+406 KNQAD

-496 GWLISKLVYSSTLGW
+496 GWLISKLVYNSTLGW
-511 VFGLV
+511 LFGLV
-516 RGWWRG
+516 RGGLRG
-522 ISTIV
+522 VATIV

-542 LFNLTMKAGGGFKK
+542 LFNLTMRTGRGFK
-556 LWGKMRGLGPLT
+556 M
-568 SRLATGAGRLG
+568 
-579 RALGGKLM
+579 
-587 LGAVKAGGGLKSLWG
+587 LWG

-660 VAAFLIYRYW
+660 IAAYLIYRYW
-670 GPIKGFFTRLWTGI
+670 EPISGWFKA
-684 ENIGTQIWS
+684 
-693 SITGFFTDRWQDI
+693 RWEEI
-706 QTAFDGGL
+706 KTAFSG
-714 LGIGE
+714 GIGGVCE
-719 LIINWS
+719 LILNWS
-725 PLGLFTKAF
+725 PLGLFYKAF
-734 SGVMKWFG
+734 AGVLSWFD
-742 IDLPGNFTDFG
+742 IDLPKNFTDFG
-753 KNIIDGLTKGIE
+753 KNIIDGLTKGIK
-765 DTWKSAKDKFKKFS
+765 DKWKSVKDTFKDLTDGIKGF
-779 NGLKNIFTSEN
+779 FTGEVR
-790 KIQSPSRV
+790 IQSPSRV

-810 QLGLNNTAWKA
+810 QLGINNTAWKA
-821 EQAAKGLA
+821 QQAAKGLA

-834 DSLRSPRI
+834 DGLRSPRI

-875 IKESMPGTLTTDM
+875 IKEATPGTLTTDM
-888 IKQALKENLPELE
+888 IKQALKDNLPELE

>member
-30 LGKLTDTTSRLKTR
+30 LSKLTDTTSRLKTR

-75 SLKRVEYQH
+75 SLKRVEYQQ

-126 TTYAGEETLVRS
+126 ATYAGEESLVRS

-169 TELLK
+169 IELLK

-346 EVGNGK
+346 EVGNGQ
-352 FMSKFTALNGNAEAQ
+352 FMSKFSALNGNAEAQ

-398 YENNKQTI
+398 YENNKKTI
-406 KNQGD
+406 KNQAD

-477 QHYARLAVTAGK
+477 QHYARLSVTAGK
-489 YFLMVRG
+489 YFLLVRG
-496 GWLISKLVYSSTLGW
+496 GWLISKLAYNSTLGW
-511 VFGLV
+511 LFGLV
-516 RGWWRG
+516 RGGLRG
-522 ISTIV
+522 VATIA

-542 LFNLTMKAGGGFKK
+542 LFNLTMRTGRGFKM
-556 LWGKMRGLGPLT
+556 LWGKMH
-568 SRLATGAGRLG
+568 
-579 RALGGKLM
+579 
-587 LGAVKAGGGLKSLWG
+587 
-602 KMRGLGPLASRL
+602 GLGPLASRL

-624 LGGGLLRGLMVAGRA
+624 LGGGLLRGLMAAGRA
-639 ILFIGRA
+639 VLFIGRA
-646 LMMNPIGLLITGIA
+646 LLMNPIGLLITGIA
-660 VAAFLIYRYW
+660 VAAYLIYRYW

-693 SITGFFTDRWQDI
+693 SITGFFTDRWQEI

-719 LIINWS
+719 LILNWS
-725 PLGLFTKAF
+725 PLGLFTQVF
-734 SGVMKWFG
+734 SEVMSWFG
-742 IDLPGNFTDFG
+742 VDLPKDFTDFG
-753 KNIIDGLTKGIE
+753 KNIIDGLTKGI
-765 DTWKSAKDKFKKFS
+765 KDKWNSVKDTFKNLTDGIKGF
-779 NGLKNIFTSEN
+779 FTDETE
-790 KIQSPSRV
+790 IQSPSRV

-810 QLGLNNTAWKA
+810 QLGINNTAWKA
-821 EQAAKGLA
+821 QQAAKGLA

-834 DSLRSPRI
+834 DGLRSPRI

-868 VYSPSVH
+868 VYSPAVH
-875 IKESMPGTLTTDM
+875 IKEATPGTLTTDL

>member
-30 LGKLTDTTSRLKTR
+30 LSKLTDTTSRLKNR

-64 RLRSSYDSVGD
+64 RLRSSYDRVGD
-75 SLKRVEYQH
+75 SLKRVEYQQ

-118 GALAVKAT
+118 GALALKAT
-126 TTYAGEETLVRS
+126 ATYAGEETLVRS

-169 TELLK
+169 IELLK

-181 AGWNRKE
+181 LSWDRKD
-188 AAKLN
+188 AARLS

-228 TRHAFNLLADSGNRV
+228 VRHALNLMADAGNRV
-243 GFEFPDVAPAFGK
+243 GFEFPDVAGSFNQI
-256 LAESF
+256 AESF
-261 EKRGITGDEAI
+261 QRRGITGDEAV
-272 TEIMSSLGAARLTMR
+272 TEIFSALGTARQTMR
-287 NKEDVVSGL
+287 DKGETVSAL
-296 QGWMDTSDGRRMEH
+296 QGWMNTSDGRQMAK
-310 RFDVMGVDYVRS
+310 RFDIMGVDYARS

-333 FEASLRVTQRYLE
+333 FEAGIRVTQRYLKE
-346 EVGNGK
+346 LQGGEFMKK
-352 FMSKFTALNGNAEAQ
+352 FSALEGDSDAQ
-367 GQLIQSF
+367 NQLMQAF
-374 GLGQIVSSPEQIKF
+374 GMGQIFSSPEQIKF
-388 INAMSKNWGA
+388 INAMNWSE
-398 YENNKQTI
+398 YEKKKQTV
-406 KNQGD
+406 KNQAD

-496 GWLISKLVYSSTLGW
+496 GWLISKLVYNSTLGW
-511 VFGLV
+511 LFGLV
-516 RGWWRG
+516 RGGLRG
-522 ISTIV
+522 VATIV

-542 LFNLTMKAGGGFKK
+542 LFNLTMKAGGGFK
-556 LWGKMRGLGPLT
+556 M
-568 SRLATGAGRLG
+568 
-579 RALGGKLM
+579 
-587 LGAVKAGGGLKSLWG
+587 LWG

-624 LGGGLLRGLMVAGRA
+624 LGGGLLRGLMAAGRA
-639 ILFIGRA
+639 VLFIGRA
-646 LMMNPIGLLITGIA
+646 LLMNPIGLLITGIA
-660 VAAFLIYRYW
+660 VAAYLIYRYW
-670 GPIKGFFTRLWTGI
+670 EPIKGFFTRLWTGI

-693 SITGFFTDRWQDI
+693 SITGFFTDRWQEI

-725 PLGLFTKAF
+725 PLGLFYKAF
-734 SGVMKWFG
+734 AGVLSWFD
-742 IDLPGNFTDFG
+742 IDLPKNFTDFG
-753 KNIIDGLTKGIE
+753 KNIIDGLTKGIK
-765 DTWKSAKDKFKKFS
+765 DKWKSVKDTFKDLTGGIKGF
-779 NGLKNIFTSEN
+779 FTGEVR
-790 KIQSPSRV
+790 IQSPSRV
-798 FMGYGGYIVEGL
+798 FMGYGGYLVEGL
-810 QLGLNNTAWKA
+810 QLGINNTAWKA
-821 EQAAKGLA
+821 QQAARGLA
-829 AKIMP
+829 DKVMP
-834 DSLRSPRI
+834 GNQGFGIPRI
-842 PAVPFIADIPRGAT
+842 PAVPFIADIPRGTT
-856 AGGGESSPAIHL
+856 AGGDESSPAIHL
-868 VYSPSVH
+868 VYSPAVH
-875 IKESMPGTLTTDM
+875 IKEATPGTLTTDL

-901 RLLDEIMRRKE
+901 RLLDEIMRRKA

>member
-30 LGKLTDTTSRLKTR
+30 LSKLTDTTSRLKTR

-75 SLKRVEYQH
+75 SLKRVEYQQ

-101 QQVMSELRGLVG
+101 QQVMSEIRGLVG

-169 TELLK
+169 IELLK

-181 AGWNRKE
+181 LSWDRKD
-188 AAKLN
+188 AARLS

-228 TRHAFNLLADSGNRV
+228 VRHALNLMADAGNRV
-243 GFEFPDVAPAFGK
+243 GFEFPDVAGSFNQI
-256 LAESF
+256 AESF
-261 EKRGITGDEAI
+261 QRRGITGDEAV
-272 TEIMSSLGAARLTMR
+272 TEIFSALGTARQTMR
-287 NKEDVVSGL
+287 DKGETVSAL
-296 QGWMDTSDGRRMEH
+296 QGWMDTSDGRQMAK
-310 RFDVMGVDYVRS
+310 RFDLMGVDYARS
-322 RADYMKGGMSD
+322 RADYMKSGMSD
-333 FEASLRVTQRYLE
+333 FESGIRVTQRYLKE
-346 EVGNGK
+346 LQGGEFMKK
-352 FMSKFTALNGNAEAQ
+352 FSALEGDSDAQ
-367 GQLIQSF
+367 NQLLQAF
-374 GLGQIVSSPEQIKF
+374 GMGQIFSSPEQIKF
-388 INAMSKNWGA
+388 INAMNWSE
-398 YENNKQTI
+398 YENKKQTI
-406 KNQGD
+406 KNQAD

-428 QGKQLKNELSILSST
+428 QGKQLKNELSILSSS

-456 DLLKG
+456 DLLRG

-496 GWLISKLVYSSTLGW
+496 GWLISKLVYNSTLGW
-511 VFGLV
+511 LFGLV
-516 RGWWRG
+516 RGGWRG
-522 ISTIV
+522 VATIV

-568 SRLATGAGRLG
+568 SRLTTGAGRL
-579 RALGGKLM
+579 
-587 LGAVKAGGGLKSLWG
+587 
-602 KMRGLGPLASRL
+602 AS
-614 ATGAGRLGRV
+614 V

-646 LMMNPIGLLITGIA
+646 LMLNPIGLLITGIA
-660 VAAFLIYRYW
+660 IAAYLIYRYW
-670 GPIKGFFTRLWTGI
+670 EPISGWFKA
-684 ENIGTQIWS
+684 
-693 SITGFFTDRWQDI
+693 RWEEI
-706 QTAFDGGL
+706 KTAFSG
-714 LGIGE
+714 GIGGVCE

-725 PLGLFTKAF
+725 PLGLFYKAF
-734 SGVMKWFG
+734 AGVLSWFD
-742 IDLPGNFTDFG
+742 IDLPKNFTDFG
-753 KNIIDGLTKGIE
+753 KNIIDGLTKGIK
-765 DTWKSAKDKFKKFS
+765 DKWKSVKDTFKDLTDGIKGF
-779 NGLKNIFTSEN
+779 FTGEVR
-790 KIQSPSRV
+790 IQSPSRV

-810 QLGLNNTAWKA
+810 QLGINNTAWKA
-821 EQAAKGLA
+821 QQAAKGLA

-834 DSLRSPRI
+834 DGLRSPRI
-842 PAVPFIADIPRGAT
+842 PAVPFIADIPRGVT

-875 IKESMPGTLTTDM
+875 IKEATPGTLTTDM
-888 IKQALKENLPELE
+888 IKQALKDNLPELE
-901 RLLDEIMRRKE
+901 RLLDEIMRRKA

>member
-1 MSTSF
+1 MSASF

-17 GSFTSAMGTAQRT
+17 SSFSSAMGSTQRT
-30 LGKLTDTTSRLKTR
+30 LNKLTDTTSRLKTR

-54 YGQIGSGIAD
+54 YGQIGAGVAD
-64 RLRSSYDSVGD
+64 RLRGSYDSVGN
-75 SLKRVEYQH
+75 SLQRLHLQQEK
-84 TRLLKWDAK
+84 LLKWDTK
-93 VNTMLLKR
+93 VNGVLLKR
-101 QQVMSELRGLVG
+101 QQIMSELRGLVG

-126 TTYAGEETLVRS
+126 ATYAGEEAMLRS
-138 TSQGARNYDRAE
+138 TSQGSRNYSRSDE
-150 ERQLLADT
+150 KQLLDQMRVTSRDT
-158 RTASRESSQSV
+158 TQTV
-169 TELLK
+169 TDLLRGV
-174 ATDDLVD
+174 DDLVD
-181 AGWNRKE
+181 AGWDRK
-188 AAKLN
+188 AAANLT
-193 DIIGKVATVY
+193 DIIGKVSTVY
-203 NMGTQDTAKV
+203 NMGVQDTAKV

-228 TRHAFNLLADSGNRV
+228 ARHAFNLLADSGNRV

-261 EKRGITGDEAI
+261 QKRGITGDEAI

-333 FEASLRVTQRYLE
+333 FEASMRVTQRYLE

-352 FMSKFTALNGNAEAQ
+352 FMSRFTALNGDAAAQ
-367 GQLIQSF
+367 QQLIESF

-398 YENNKQTI
+398 YENNKQAI

-420 QKADTLGV
+420 QKTDALGE

-461 WLTTAT
+461 WLSTAT

-496 GWLISKLVYSSTLGW
+496 GWLISKFVYNSTLGW
-511 VFGLV
+511 IFGIA

-556 LWGKMRGLGPLT
+556 LWGKMRGLGPL
-568 SRLATGAGRLG
+568 
-579 RALGGKLM
+579 
-587 LGAVKAGGGLKSLWG
+587 
-602 KMRGLGPLASRL
+602 ASRL

-624 LGGGLLRGLMVAGRA
+624 LGGGLLRGLLAAGRA
-639 ILFIGRA
+639 VLFIGRA
-646 LMMNPIGLLITGIA
+646 LMMNPIGLLVTGIA

-670 GPIKGFFTRLWTGI
+670 EPIKGFFTRLWTGI

-719 LIINWS
+719 LILNWS
-725 PLGLFTKAF
+725 PLGLFTQVF
-734 SGVMKWFG
+734 SEVMSWFG
-742 IDLPGNFTDFG
+742 IDLPKNFTDFG
-753 KNIIDGLTKGIE
+753 KNIIDGLTDGIKNKWNAVKDTFKELTDGIKG
-765 DTWKSAKDKFKKFS
+765 F
-779 NGLKNIFTSEN
+779 FTGEIR
-790 KIQSPSRV
+790 IQSPSRV

-810 QLGLNNTAWKA
+810 QLGINNTAWKA
-821 EQAAKGLA
+821 QQAAKGLA

-856 AGGGESSPAIHL
+856 AGAGESSPAIHL

-875 IKESMPGTLTTDM
+875 IKEATPGTLTTDA

-901 RLLDEIMRRKE
+901 RLLDEIIRRKQ

>member
-30 LGKLTDTTSRLKTR
+30 LSKLTDTTSRLKTR

-64 RLRSSYDSVGD
+64 RLRGSYEAVGD
-75 SLKRVEYQH
+75 SLKRVEYQQ

-101 QQVMSELRGLVG
+101 QQVMSELRGIVG

-126 TTYAGEETLVRS
+126 ATYAGEESLVRS

-169 TELLK
+169 VELLK

-346 EVGNGK
+346 EVGNGQ
-352 FMSKFTALNGNAEAQ
+352 FMSKFSALNGDAAAQ
-367 GQLIQSF
+367 QQLIQSF

-398 YENNKQTI
+398 YENNKKTI
-406 KNQGD
+406 KNQAD

-496 GWLISKLVYSSTLGW
+496 GWLISKLVYNSTLGW
-511 VFGLV
+511 LFGLV
-516 RGWWRG
+516 RGGWRG
-522 ISTIV
+522 VATIV

-542 LFNLTMKAGGGFKK
+542 LFNLTMRTGRGF
-556 LWGKMRGLGPLT
+556 
-568 SRLATGAGRLG
+568 
-579 RALGGKLM
+579 
-587 LGAVKAGGGLKSLWG
+587 KSLWG
-602 KMRGLGPLASRL
+602 KMHGLGPLASRL

-624 LGGGLLRGLMVAGRA
+624 LGGGLLRGLMAAGRA
-639 ILFIGRA
+639 VLFIGRV
-646 LMMNPIGLLITGIA
+646 LLMNPIGLLITGIA
-660 VAAFLIYRYW
+660 VAAYLIYRYW

-693 SITGFFTDRWQDI
+693 SITGFFTDRWQEI

-719 LIINWS
+719 LILNWS
-725 PLGLFTKAF
+725 PLGLFTQVF
-734 SGVMKWFG
+734 SEVMSWFG
-742 IDLPGNFTDFG
+742 VDLPKDFTDFG
-753 KNIIDGLTKGIE
+753 KNIIDGLTKGIK
-765 DTWKSAKDKFKKFS
+765 DKWKSVKDTFKDLTDGIKGF
-779 NGLKNIFTSEN
+779 FTGEVR
-790 KIQSPSRV
+790 IQSPSRV

-810 QLGLNNTAWKA
+810 QLGINNMAWKA
-821 EQAAKGLA
+821 QQAAKGLA

-834 DSLRSPRI
+834 DGLRSPRI
-842 PAVPFIADIPRGAT
+842 SAVPFIADIPRGAT
-856 AGGGESSPAIHL
+856 VGGGESSPAIHL
-868 VYSPSVH
+868 VYSPAVH
-875 IKESMPGTLTTDM
+875 IKEATPGTLTTDL

-901 RLLDEIMRRKE
+901 RLLDEIMRRKA

>member
-1 MSTSF
+1 MSASF

-17 GSFTSAMGTAQRT
+17 SSFSSAMGSTQRT
-30 LGKLTDTTSRLKTR
+30 LNKLTDTTSRLKTR

-54 YGQIGSGIAD
+54 YGQIGAGVAD
-64 RLRSSYDSVGD
+64 RLRGSYDSVGN
-75 SLKRVEYQH
+75 SMQRLHLQQEK
-84 TRLLKWDAK
+84 LLKWDAK
-93 VNTMLLKR
+93 VNGMLLKR
-101 QQVMSELRGLVG
+101 QQIVSELRGLVG

-118 GALAVKAT
+118 GALALKT
-126 TTYAGEETLVRS
+126 TATYAGEETLVRS
-138 TSQGARNYDRAE
+138 TSQGARNYDRTE
-150 ERQLLADT
+150 ERKLLADT
-158 RTASRESSQSV
+158 RTASKESSQSV
-169 TELLK
+169 IELLK

-181 AGWNRKE
+181 AGMNRQD
-188 AAKLN
+188 AAKLS

-213 ADVLT
+213 VDVLT
-218 HNLGYDNDKG
+218 HNLGYDNDQG
-228 TRHAFNLLADSGNRV
+228 VRHALNLMADAGNHV
-243 GFEFPDVAPAFGK
+243 GFEFPDVAGSFSD
-256 LAESF
+256 LAGSF
-261 EKRGITGDEAI
+261 QQRGITGDEAV
-272 TEIMSSLGAARLTMR
+272 TEIFSALGTARQTMR
-287 NKEDVVSGL
+287 DKGKTVSAL
-296 QGWMDTSDGRRMEH
+296 QGWMDTSDGRQMAK
-310 RFDVMGVDYVRS
+310 RFDIMGVDYARS
-322 RADYMKGGMSD
+322 RADYMKDGMSD
-333 FEASLRVTQRYLE
+333 FEAGIRVTQRYLKE
-346 EVGNGK
+346 LQGGEFMKKFSALEGNSDAQNQLMQAFG
-352 FMSKFTALNGNAEAQ
+352 MS
-367 GQLIQSF
+367 
-374 GLGQIVSSPEQIKF
+374 QIFSSPEQIKF
-388 INAMSKNWGA
+388 INAMNWSE
-398 YENNKQTI
+398 YEKKKQTV

-428 QGKQLKNELSILSST
+428 RGRQLKNDLSILSST

-456 DLLKG
+456 SLLKD
-461 WLTTAT
+461 WLSTAT
-467 DWVKNNQALV
+467 EWVKNNQPLI

-496 GWLISKLVYSSTLGW
+496 GWLISKLAYNSTLGW
-511 VFGLV
+511 LFGLI
-516 RGWWRG
+516 RGGWRG
-522 ISTIV
+522 VATIV
-527 RLTHEYRTLGKSSSM
+527 RLTHEYRTLGKSSSL

-556 LWGKMRGLGPLT
+556 
-568 SRLATGAGRLG
+568 
-579 RALGGKLM
+579 
-587 LGAVKAGGGLKSLWG
+587 LWG

-624 LGGGLLRGLMVAGRA
+624 LGGGLLRGLMAAGRA
-639 ILFIGRA
+639 VLFIGRA
-646 LMMNPIGLLITGIA
+646 LLMNPIGLLITGIA
-660 VAAFLIYRYW
+660 VAAYLIYRYW
-670 GPIKGFFTRLWTGI
+670 EPIKGFFTRLWTGI

-719 LIINWS
+719 LILNWS
-725 PLGLFTKAF
+725 PLGLFTQVF
-734 SGVMKWFG
+734 SEVMSWFG
-742 IDLPGNFTDFG
+742 VDLPKNFTDFG
-753 KNIIDGLTKGIE
+753 KNIIDGLTKGI
-765 DTWKSAKDKFKKFS
+765 KDKWNAVKDTFKNLTDGIKGF
-779 NGLKNIFTSEN
+779 FTGEIR
-790 KIQSPSRV
+790 IQSPSRV

-810 QLGLNNTAWKA
+810 QLGINNTAWKA

-856 AGGGESSPAIHL
+856 AGAGEPSPAIHL

-875 IKESMPGTLTTDM
+875 IKEATPGTLTTDA

-901 RLLDEIMRRKE
+901 RLLDEIIRRKQ

>member
-30 LGKLTDTTSRLKTR
+30 LSKLTDTTSRLKTR

-75 SLKRVEYQH
+75 SLKRVEYQQ

-113 GVTAA
+113 GVTAT
-118 GALAVKAT
+118 GALALKAT
-126 TTYAGEETLVRS
+126 ATYAGEETLVRS

-169 TELLK
+169 IELLK

-181 AGWNRKE
+181 LSWDRKD
-188 AAKLN
+188 AARLS

-228 TRHAFNLLADSGNRV
+228 VRHALNLMADAGNRV
-243 GFEFPDVAPAFGK
+243 GFEFPDVAGSFNQI
-256 LAESF
+256 AESF
-261 EKRGITGDEAI
+261 QRRGITGDEAV
-272 TEIMSSLGAARLTMR
+272 TEIFSALGTARQTMR
-287 NKEDVVSGL
+287 DKGETVSAL
-296 QGWMDTSDGRRMEH
+296 QGWMNTSDGRQMAK
-310 RFDVMGVDYVRS
+310 RFDIMGVDYARS

-333 FEASLRVTQRYLE
+333 FEAGIRVTQRYLKE
-346 EVGNGK
+346 LQGGEFMKK
-352 FMSKFTALNGNAEAQ
+352 FSALEGDSDAQ
-367 GQLIQSF
+367 NQLLQAF
-374 GLGQIVSSPEQIKF
+374 GMGQIFSSPEQIKF
-388 INAMSKNWGA
+388 INAMNWSE
-398 YENNKQTI
+398 YENKKQTI
-406 KNQGD
+406 KNQAD

-477 QHYARLAVTAGK
+477 QYYARLAVTAGK

-496 GWLISKLVYSSTLGW
+496 GWLISRLAYNSTLGW
-511 VFGLV
+511 LFGLV
-516 RGWWRG
+516 RGGLRG
-522 ISTIV
+522 VATIV
-527 RLTHEYRTLGKSSSM
+527 RLTHEYRSLGKSTST

-556 LWGKMRGLGPLT
+556 
-568 SRLATGAGRLG
+568 
-579 RALGGKLM
+579 
-587 LGAVKAGGGLKSLWG
+587 LWG

-624 LGGGLLRGLMVAGRA
+624 LGGGLLRGLMAAGRA
-639 ILFIGRA
+639 VLFIGRA
-646 LMMNPIGLLITGIA
+646 LLMNPIGLLITGIA
-660 VAAFLIYRYW
+660 VAAYLIYRYW
-670 GPIKGFFTRLWTGI
+670 GPIKSFFTRLWTGI
-684 ENIGTQIWS
+684 ENIGMQIWS
-693 SITGFFTDRWQDI
+693 SITGFFTDRWQEI

-714 LGIGE
+714 SGIGE

-725 PLGLFTKAF
+725 PLGLFYKAF
-734 SGVMKWFG
+734 AGVLSWFD
-742 IDLPGNFTDFG
+742 IDLPKNFTDFG
-753 KNIIDGLTKGIE
+753 KNIIDGLTKGIK
-765 DTWKSAKDKFKKFS
+765 DKWKSVKDTFKDLTDGIKGF
-779 NGLKNIFTSEN
+779 FTGEVR
-790 KIQSPSRV
+790 IQSPSRV

-810 QLGLNNTAWKA
+810 QLGINNTAWKA
-821 EQAAKGLA
+821 ELAAKGLA

-834 DSLRSPRI
+834 DGLRSPRI
-842 PAVPFIADIPRGAT
+842 PAVPYIADIPRGAT

-875 IKESMPGTLTTDM
+875 IKEATPGTLTTDM
-888 IKQALKENLPELE
+888 IKEALKENLPELE
-901 RLLDEIMRRKE
+901 RLLDEIMRRKA

>member
-30 LGKLTDTTSRLKTR
+30 LSKLTDTTSRLKTR

-75 SLKRVEYQH
+75 SLKRVEYQQ

-101 QQVMSELRGLVG
+101 QQVMSELRGIVG

-181 AGWNRKE
+181 AGWNRKD

-261 EKRGITGDEAI
+261 QKRGITGDEAI

-346 EVGNGK
+346 EVGNGQ
-352 FMSKFTALNGNAEAQ
+352 FMSKFSALNGDAAAQ
-367 GQLIQSF
+367 QQLIQSF

-477 QHYARLAVTAGK
+477 QYYARLAVTAGK

-496 GWLISKLVYSSTLGW
+496 GWLISKLAYNSTLGW
-511 VFGLV
+511 LFGLV
-516 RGWWRG
+516 RGGLRG
-522 ISTIV
+522 VATIV

-542 LFNLTMKAGGGFKK
+542 LFNLTMRTGRGF
-556 LWGKMRGLGPLT
+556 
-568 SRLATGAGRLG
+568 
-579 RALGGKLM
+579 
-587 LGAVKAGGGLKSLWG
+587 KSLWG

-624 LGGGLLRGLMVAGRA
+624 LGGGLLRGLMAAGRA
-639 ILFIGRA
+639 VLFIGRA
-646 LMMNPIGLLITGIA
+646 LLMNPIGLLITGIA
-660 VAAFLIYRYW
+660 VAAYLIYRYW

-810 QLGLNNTAWKA
+810 QLGINNTAWKA

-834 DSLRSPRI
+834 DGLRSPRI

-868 VYSPSVH
+868 VYSPAVH
-875 IKESMPGTLTTDM
+875 IKEATPGTLTTDL

-901 RLLDEIMRRKE
+901 RLLDEIMRRKA

>member
-1 MSTSF
+1 MSASF

-17 GSFTSAMGTAQRT
+17 SSFSSAMGSTQRT
-30 LGKLTDTTSRLKTR
+30 LNKLTDTTSRLKTR

-54 YGQIGSGIAD
+54 YGQIGAGVAD
-64 RLRSSYDSVGD
+64 RLRGSYDSVGN
-75 SLKRVEYQH
+75 SLQRLHLQQEK
-84 TRLLKWDAK
+84 LLKWDAK
-93 VNTMLLKR
+93 VNGMLLKR
-101 QQVMSELRGLVG
+101 QQIVSELRGLVG

-118 GALAVKAT
+118 GALALKT
-126 TTYAGEETLVRS
+126 TATYAGEETLVRS

-150 ERQLLADT
+150 ERKLLADT
-158 RTASRESSQSV
+158 RTASKESSQSV
-169 TELLK
+169 IELLK

-181 AGWNRKE
+181 AGMNRQD
-188 AAKLN
+188 AAKLS

-213 ADVLT
+213 VDVLT
-218 HNLGYDNDKG
+218 HNLGYDNDQG
-228 TRHAFNLLADSGNRV
+228 VRHALNLMADAGNHV
-243 GFEFPDVAPAFGK
+243 GFEFPDVAGSFSD
-256 LAESF
+256 LAGSF
-261 EKRGITGDEAI
+261 QQRGITGDEAV
-272 TEIMSSLGAARLTMR
+272 TEIFSALGTARQTMR
-287 NKEDVVSGL
+287 DKGKTVSAL
-296 QGWMDTSDGRRMEH
+296 QGWMDTSDGRQMAK
-310 RFDVMGVDYVRS
+310 RFDIMGVDYARS
-322 RADYMKGGMSD
+322 RADYMKDGMSD
-333 FEASLRVTQRYLE
+333 FEAGIRVTQRYLKE
-346 EVGNGK
+346 LQGGEFMKKFSALEGNSDAQNQLMQAFG
-352 FMSKFTALNGNAEAQ
+352 MS
-367 GQLIQSF
+367 
-374 GLGQIVSSPEQIKF
+374 QIFSSPEQIKF
-388 INAMSKNWGA
+388 INAMNWSE
-398 YENNKQTI
+398 YEKKKQTV

-428 QGKQLKNELSILSST
+428 QGRQLKNDLSILSST

-456 DLLKG
+456 SLLKD
-461 WLTTAT
+461 WLSTAT
-467 DWVKNNQALV
+467 EWVKNNQPLI

-496 GWLISKLVYSSTLGW
+496 GWLISKLAYNSTLGW
-511 VFGLV
+511 LFGLI
-516 RGWWRG
+516 RGGWRG
-522 ISTIV
+522 VATIV
-527 RLTHEYRTLGKSSSM
+527 RLTHEYRTLGKSSSL

-556 LWGKMRGLGPLT
+556 
-568 SRLATGAGRLG
+568 
-579 RALGGKLM
+579 
-587 LGAVKAGGGLKSLWG
+587 LWG

-624 LGGGLLRGLMVAGRA
+624 LGGGLLRGLMAAGRA
-639 ILFIGRA
+639 VLFIGRA
-646 LMMNPIGLLITGIA
+646 LLMNPIGLLITGIA
-660 VAAFLIYRYW
+660 VAAYLIYRYW
-670 GPIKGFFTRLWTGI
+670 EPIKGFFTRLWTGI

-719 LIINWS
+719 LILNWS
-725 PLGLFTKAF
+725 PLGLFTQVF
-734 SGVMKWFG
+734 SEVMSWFG
-742 IDLPGNFTDFG
+742 IDLPKNFTDFG
-753 KNIIDGLTKGIE
+753 KNIIDGLTKGI
-765 DTWKSAKDKFKKFS
+765 KDKWNAVKDTFKELTDGIKGF
-779 NGLKNIFTSEN
+779 FTSETE
-790 KIQSPSRV
+790 IHSPSRV

-810 QLGLNNTAWKA
+810 QLGINNTAWKA

-856 AGGGESSPAIHL
+856 AGAGESSPAIHL
-868 VYSPSVH
+868 VYSPAVH
-875 IKESMPGTLTTDM
+875 IKEATPGTSTADA

-901 RLLDEIMRRKE
+901 RLLDEIIRRKQ